1 MTAGYN
7 NFFKG
12 LKWPV
17 LLAVSLLA
25 NNVVAQLI
33 VTPGTAASGSL
44 CVGDDY
50 VDVGD
55 IEVVENVPNALG
67 NGTFTY
73 ILTPPT
79 NFEFDPTSGSVSV
92 LQESDQ
98 LSNVSVTR
106 GSATFT
112 IEYTHND
119 DGSTLDGFRIEGLKI
134 KATGADGPSLIT
146 ANNGTSPASNGQD
159 HGTFSSVQVVA
170 NAGDDVTICEGNS
183 TVVGGTPAATGG
195 DENYTYLWTPTPELS
210 DATAPNPTATPAASV
225 TYTLTVTDGTG
236 CSGADQVDITVN
248 PKPVITVQP
257 ANAEIC
263 EGGDAVFTV
272 TATGTNLAYQW
283 YDDGNPVGGN
293 SNELTLSSVGLADN
307 GSNIHVVVTETGAD
321 PNCQVSSSTAVL
333 TVYDT
338 PTASNAGPDITQCN
352 TEVFTMAANVPVV
365 GSGSWGIVGADPG
378 VTITNTGSATTTVTG
393 LTAGSSVTL
402 RWTISNG
409 PVCGTQTDDVVLT
422 NDIQPIADA
431 GSGGNVCGI
440 GVANPF
446 TFTGVS
452 STGSGLWTY
461 SGPGNATFT
470 DNTSA
475 MSSVTVDAYGSYTFT
490 WTETNGTCSDFDE
503 VAVEFWE
510 SPVFTS
516 AGADITQCNTGVFT
530 MGATAPTVGTGT
542 WSEAGGPTAGLVIT
556 NVNSATT
563 TVTGLTAGSSV
574 TLRWTISNG
583 PVCGTQTDDVVL
595 TNDIQPIADAGSG
608 GNVCGIG
615 VANPFTF
622 TGVSSTGS
630 GLWTYSG
637 PGNATFTDNTSA
649 MSSVTVD
656 AYGSYTFTWTETNGT
671 CSDFDEVSVEFWESP
686 VFTSAGAD
694 ITQCNTG
701 VFTMGATAP
710 AVGTGTWSEVGG
722 PTAGLVITNVN
733 SATTTVTGLAA
744 GSSANL
750 RWTISNG
757 ACTASTDDVVLSNE
771 VQPVAEAG
779 PGGDQ
784 CGIGP
789 TNLFSLGATAA
800 IGTGTWSKTSG
811 DGIVTFSNV
820 NDESATVWV
829 DTEGS
834 YTLAWTDV
842 NGLCSDSDEV
852 TINFYDTPTA
862 SNAGPDITQCNTEV
876 FTMAANVPVVGSGSW
891 GIVGADPGVTITNTG
906 SATTTVTGLTAGNT
920 VTLRWTISNGACT
933 ASTDDVVLS
942 NEVQPVAEA
951 GPGGDQCGI
960 GPTNLFSLGATAAI
974 GTGTWSKTSGDGIVT
989 FSNVNDESATVWVD
1003 TEGSYTLAWTDVNG
1017 LCSDSDEVTINFYD
1031 TPTASNA
1038 GPDIT
1043 QCNTEVFTMA
1053 ANVPVVGSGS
1063 WGIVGADPGVTITN
1077 TGSATTTVTGLTAG
1091 NTVTLR
1097 WTISNGACTASTDD
1111 VVLSNEVQPVAE
1123 AGPGGDQCGIGPT
1136 NLFSLGATAAIGTGT
1151 WSKTSGDGIV
1161 TFSNVNDESATV
1173 WVDTEGSYTLAW
1185 TDVNGLCSDSDEVTI
1200 NFYDTPTASNAGP
1213 DITQCNTE
1221 VFTMAA
1227 NVPVVGSG
1235 TWSEVGGPT
1244 AGLVITNVNS
1254 ATTTVTGLAAGS
1266 SANLRWTISNGACTA
1281 STDDV
1286 VLSNEVQPVA
1296 EAGPGGDQCGIGPTN
1311 LFSLGATAAI
1321 GTGTWSKTSGDGIVT
1336 FSNVNDESATVWV
1349 DTEGSYTLAWTDV
1362 NGLCSDSDEV
1372 MINFYDTPTASNAG
1386 PDITQCNTEVF
1397 TMAANVPVVGSGS
1410 WGIVGADPGVTITNT
1425 GSATTTVTG
1434 LTAGNTVT
1442 LRWTISNG
1450 ACTASTDDVV
1460 LSNEVQP
1467 VAEAG
1472 PGGDQCGI
1480 GPTNLFSLGATA
1492 AIGTGTW
1499 SKTSGDGI
1507 VTFSNVNDES
1517 ATVWVDT
1524 EGSYT
1529 LAWTDVNGLC
1539 SDSDEVTINFYDTPT
1554 ASNAGPDITQC
1565 NTEVFTMAANVP
1577 VVGSGS
1583 WGIVGADPGVTI
1595 TNTGSA
1601 TTTVTGLTAGNTVTL
1616 RWTISNGACTAST
1629 DDVVLSNEV
1638 QPVAEA
1644 GPGGDQCGIGPT
1656 NLFSL
1661 GATAAI
1667 GTGTWSKTSGD
1678 GIVTFSNV
1686 NDESATVWVD
1696 TEGSY
1701 TLAWTDVNGL
1711 CSDSDEVTINFY
1723 DTPTASNA
1731 GPDITQCN
1739 TEVFTMAANV
1749 PVVGSG
1755 TWSEV
1760 GGPTA
1765 GLVITNVNSATTTV
1779 TGLAA
1784 GSSAN
1789 LRWTIS
1795 NGACT
1800 ASTDDV
1806 VLSNEV
1812 QPVAEAGPGGDQCGI
1827 GPTNLFSLGATA
1839 AIGTGTWSKTSGD
1852 GIVTFSNVNDESAT
1866 VWVDTEGSYTL
1877 AWTDVNGLCSD
1888 SDEVMINFY
1897 DTPTASNAGPD
1908 ITQCNTEVFT
1918 MAANVPVVGS
1928 GSWGIVGADPGVTI
1942 TNTGSATTTVTGLTA
1957 GNTVTLRWTISNG
1970 ACTAS
1975 TDDVVLS
1982 NEVQPVAEAGPGG
1995 GQCGIGPTNLF
2006 SLGAT
2011 AAIGTGTWSKTSG
2024 DGIVTFSNVND
2035 ESATVWVDTEG
2046 SYTLAWTDV
2055 NGLCSDSDEV
2065 TINFYDTPT
2074 ASNAGPDI
2082 TQCNTEVFTMA
2093 ANVPVVGSGSWGIVG
2108 ADPGVTIT
2116 NTGSAT
2122 TTVTGLTAGNTV
2134 TLRWT
2139 ISNGA
2144 CTASTDDVVL
2154 SNEVQPVAEAGPGG
2168 DQCGIGP
2175 TNLFSL
2181 GATAAIGTGT
2191 WSKTSGDGIVTFSN
2205 VNDESAT
2212 VWVDTEG
2219 SYTLA
2224 WTDVNGLCSDSDEV
2238 TINFYDTPTA
2248 SNAGPDITQCN
2259 TEVFTMAANV
2269 PVVGSGTWS
2278 EVGGPTAGLVITNVN
2293 SATTTVTGLAAGS
2306 SANLRWTISN
2316 GACTASTDDVVLSN
2330 EVQPVAEAGP
2340 GGDQCGIGPTNL
2352 FSLGATAAIGT
2363 GTWSKTSGDGIV
2375 TFSNVNDESA
2385 TVWVDTE
2392 GSYTLAWT
2400 DVNGLCSDSDEV
2412 TINFYDTPTASNAG
2426 PDITQCN
2433 TEVFTM
2439 AANVPVVG
2447 SGSWGIV
2454 GADPGVTITNT
2465 GSATT
2470 TVTGLTAGNT
2480 VTLRWTISNGACTA
2494 STDDVVLS
2502 NEVQP
2507 VAEAGP
2513 GGGQCGIGP
2522 TNLFSLGAT
2531 AAIGTG
2537 TWSKTSGDGIVTFS
2551 NVNDESATVWV
2562 DTEGSYTLAWT
2573 DVNGLCSD
2581 SDEVTINFYDTPTAS
2596 NAGPDITQCNTE
2608 VFTMAANVPVVGSG
2622 SWGIVG
2628 ADPGVTITNTGSATT
2643 TVTGLTA
2650 GNTVTLRWTISNG
2663 ACTASTDDVVLS
2675 NEVQPVAEAGPG
2687 GDQCGIGP
2695 TNLFSLGATAAIGT
2709 GTWSKTSGDGIV
2721 TFSNVNDESA
2731 TVWVDTEGSY
2741 TLAWTDVNGLCSD
2754 SDEVTINFYDTPTAS
2769 NAGPDITQCNTEVFT
2784 MAANVPVVGSG
2795 SWGIVGADP
2804 GVTITNTG
2812 SATTTVTGLT
2822 AGNTVTLRWTISNG
2836 ACTASTDDVVLS
2848 NEVQPVAE
2856 AGPGGDQCG
2865 IGPTNLFSLGATAA
2879 IGTGTWSKT
2888 SGDGIVTFSNVN
2900 DESATVWVD
2909 TEGSYTLAWIDVNG
2923 LCSDSDEVTINF
2935 YDTPTASNAGPD
2947 ITQCNTEVFTMAA
2960 NVPVVGSGSWGIVGA
2975 DPGVTITNTGSAT
2988 TTVTGLTA
2996 GNTVTLRWTISN
3008 GACTASTDDVVLS
3021 NEVQPVAEAGPGG
3034 DQCGIGP
3041 TNLFSLGATAAI
3053 GTGTWSKTSGD
3064 GIVTFSNVNDE
3075 SATVWVD
3082 TEGSYTLAWTDVNG
3096 LCSDSDEVTI
3106 NFYDTP
3112 TASNAG
3118 PDITQCNTEVF
3129 TMAANVPVVGSG
3141 SWGIVGADP
3150 GVTITNTGS
3159 ATTTVTGLTAGN
3171 TVTLRWT
3178 ISNGACTASTDDVVL
3193 SNEVQPVAEA
3203 GPGGDQCGIGPTNLF
3218 SLGATAAIG
3227 TGTWSKTSGDGIV
3240 TFSNVNDESATVWVD
3255 TEGSYTLAWT
3265 DVNGLCSDSD
3275 EVTINFY
3282 DTPTA
3287 SNAGPDITQCNTEVF
3302 TMAANVPVVG
3312 SGSWGIVG
3320 ADPGVTITNT
3330 GSATTTVT
3338 GLTAGN
3344 TVTLR
3349 WTISNGA
3356 CTASTDDV
3364 VLSNEVQPVAEAG
3377 PGGDQCGIGPT
3388 NLFSLGATA
3397 AIGTGT
3403 WSKTS
3408 GDGIVTFSNVN
3419 DESATVWVDTE
3430 GSYTLAWTDVNGLCS
3445 DSDEVTINFYDT
3457 PTASNAGP
3465 DITQC
3470 NTEVFTMAANV
3481 PVVGSGSWGIV
3492 GADPGV
3498 TITNTGSA
3506 TTTVT
3511 GLTAGNTVT
3520 LRWTISN
3527 GACTASTDDV
3537 VLSNE
3542 VQPAADAGT
3551 GGSECDLDFQFSAS
3565 LSTAGTGV
3573 WSKVSGPAGESYDD
3587 ATLENAVVTVTSYG
3601 RYVFR
3606 WTETNGGCSD
3616 SDEVT
3621 VTFSQA
3627 AELDPGA
3634 PAEVCSGISYTVT
3647 DASANHTNEILWTH
3661 DGSGALVDA
3670 TTISPTYTPAVADAG
3685 NTVVLTL
3692 TATGNGACP
3701 DVIVTKDLA
3710 VTASVIVD
3718 AGSNEE
3724 ICEVT
3729 DVEQVF
3735 DFSLRST
3742 QASSSNDNGTYNWV
3756 ADPVV
3761 SGSFNDNT
3769 ILNPTFEI
3777 VLGYNGTITFTLT
3790 AGGEG
3795 SCGDGVDSFV
3805 LLVRPTPSFSV
3816 TSHISNPTTINS
3828 GELTDIQISTTS
3840 GFVKLIQVIK
3850 SDNGLTGNSPINTL
3864 YQDGFTIQD
3873 VLENS
3878 TDIQQD
3884 IQYIF
3889 EAFDGSCTNPDKDT
3903 ARVYVNPAPEFEV
3916 INTRPIL
3923 CPSELTDITVD
3934 SETSG
3939 AVITLLDSIVSPNPN
3954 GITGMTSTGT
3964 SWSAVT
3970 SGLPFNITD
3979 GLVNSTDT
3987 IQTVRYIFEVN
3998 ASGLTATK
4006 FTEVAVN
4013 PLPDFQLTLNDPFD
4027 SINSGTSTL
4036 ILINTTTQNG
4046 VVVLDSI
4053 RKTGNILGNTT
4064 PGVTFVDG
4072 DQITDNLTNG
4082 TNSPQTI
4089 TYYFSARA
4097 NGCINAIDIDSAK
4110 VVVIPAPE
4118 LVITN
4123 NQPEVCPINKTDID
4137 LYSPTADA
4145 EVELINITIS
4155 PDATGVSNFS
4165 PIGTIWAGGPTELV
4179 AKIADSLINSS
4190 DVIKTITYDLRISA
4204 NGFTATTNKTVSVEI
4219 RPNPQM
4225 SLSNNNPNILSNT
4238 STDIFI
4244 NTPTENGQVEL
4255 SAIDKD
4261 ERILGNTSA
4270 GVAFTNGNQIND
4282 ILVNNSDTILS
4293 ISYIFRATANTC
4305 INPDTDTV
4313 SVTVNPIP
4321 NFTITN
4327 ALPILCTEQQ
4337 SNFEV
4342 TSPTAN
4348 AEISLTAVQI
4358 APNPSGVTGFTTPAT
4373 WTGDG
4378 SGLVLEFKD
4387 LLENLTDTI
4396 QTVTYEFDIEAN
4408 GFDGTETKTVSVEV
4422 NPLPRQVI
4430 TNNQPVVN
4438 VDTKTDILISTRT
4451 ENGGVLL
4458 LDVIKDAGIL
4468 GNTSSGVVFS
4478 DSDRIEDELVN
4489 QTDNVL
4495 TIKYVFKATANG
4507 CENSETDMAIVEV
4520 NPNPRLTI
4528 ANNKPII
4535 CSGETVD
4542 IQINSP
4548 TAGATIRLV
4557 SATAVPD
4564 AGSVVGLT
4572 PDNFTWNT
4580 FPATI
4585 SDELSQT
4592 TNVIQRVEYL
4602 FEVSVPGYAN
4612 PVLQSAVVDVKP
4624 LPDISASG
4632 PEICSG
4638 GVTSVDIGNPNSV
4651 SFTVFNWTV
4660 SDTNGNIEGEAPGT
4674 GNRITQVLD
4683 NTTALLDSVIYRI
4696 YATAQLCAGDSIDVV
4711 QRVYPQ
4717 NVAIAGTDTVVCQ
4730 GTPAI
4735 TIETANIAGGSTAA
4749 SWSKITGG
4757 GTLTDETTL
4766 TPTYAPDPIDEV
4778 GTITLELTASN
4789 ASVCPPVT
4797 DLVSIIINSK
4807 PTVEA
4812 GSNQTIC
4819 EGSTALMS
4827 EAMIGGSAASVT
4839 WSDPSGKGSF
4849 LPNNATLNAIFEPHP
4864 DQVGTTV
4871 KLYVETNDP
4880 SGPCVSAI
4888 DSLYITI
4895 NDAPEVSA
4903 GADQTICE
4911 GDVAVMSDAT
4921 IGGGTSSVTWSGGAG
4936 TWDDVHKLDATYTPD
4951 ASEIGEVVILTITT
4965 DDPDGPCTAISDQIR
4980 VAVNK
4985 APEVYAG
4992 TDQIVCEGETVLIGD
5007 ATSGGSTTSVLW
5019 TGGTGTFSPNNT
5031 TLNTTYIHAAGEVNS
5046 TVTLT
5051 ITTNDPDGPC
5061 VAVSDQIDITINDA
5075 PEVFAG
5081 ADQTICEG
5089 DVAVMSD
5096 ATYGGGTSSITWSG
5110 GAGTWDDVHK
5120 LDATY
5125 TPDASEIGSVVIL
5138 TITTDDPAGPCTA
5151 ISDQIRVAVNKAPEV
5166 FAGVD
5171 KVICEGDQVLINDA
5185 TSGGSTTSV
5194 LWTGG
5199 TGTFSPN
5206 NTTLN
5211 TTYIHAAGEVN
5222 STVTLTITTNDPDG
5236 PCVAVS
5242 DQIDIT
5248 INDAPEVFAGADQ
5261 TICEGDVAVMSDATY
5276 GGGTSSITWSGGAG
5290 TWDDVHKLDATY
5302 TPDASEIG
5310 SVVILTITT
5319 DDPDGPCAAI
5329 SDQIRV
5335 AVNKAPEVFAGVDKV
5350 ICEGDQV
5357 LINDATSGGSTT
5369 SVLWTG
5375 GTGTFS
5381 PNNTTLNTTYSHA
5394 AGEVNSTVTLTI
5406 TTNDPDGPCVAVTD
5420 EVNITIDEA
5429 PTVDAGVYAPVCI
5442 GDAVQLNGLLGGSA
5456 SSATW
5461 TGGVGEFDPDRNSTN
5476 ARYIADESEQGGR
5489 VLLTLTTNDPDGVCV
5504 ASSATTEIVVN
5515 RLPSP
5520 KIFFLKDA
5528 YQIDDAPETLVG
5540 EPSPGI
5546 FDGPGMFESTFIPAV
5561 ADIGVHTITYT
5572 HTDGNGCT
5580 NFVSQETEVFPL
5592 PESEVGNP
5600 DPYCLGVNPTDFP
5613 LPRTSNTDEL
5623 EDSWFGDNVFQA
5635 GDDYYF
5641 NNVAAGVGLHAI
5653 DYIVVNRST
5662 GARDTLPRSATVYDV
5677 AKVNFTNINKCIAD
5691 SIQFVDLSVLEDA
5704 DVFGDE
5710 IESWIWEF
5718 GKGSNLRVSEEQ
5730 NPKILFDENEPDN
5743 YFVKLEVVT
5752 KLGQCA
5758 SDFAKDTIKVGAIP
5772 DADFFVSNLTS
5783 GELAQFSDSTKVPNP
5798 RYISGSFIDPTTSI
5812 DSIWWDFGEP
5822 PAQFGAYQ
5830 IYKDVEHEFSEP
5842 KEYNVKM
5849 VVKTNLG
5856 CKDTVTRSISILQV
5870 ISTFPHITDFDT
5882 PPINDQAHRPDTS
5895 SWRLMVP
5902 DGSIIKGTSR
5912 AWVTSDEATG
5922 RHKDSEH
5929 SFVALDAY
5937 DLRSLVRPMFTMDVW
5952 SNAESTRDG
5961 ALLQYS
5967 FNGSQWFTMIDE
5979 EAVEK
5984 VDYPAGQIGLN
5995 WYNEKG
6001 LVSRPGDGTI
6011 EGISGVGENEFAA
6024 GWTGIY
6030 DSWRT
6035 ARFPLDD
6042 IRTELI
6048 EDNHIS
6054 VRFRVVFASD
6064 EQNPEGT
6071 DYDGFAF
6078 DNIIVSDR
6086 THNVIIEH
6094 FDNLSI
6100 GNQIN
6105 LMNETTERF
6114 SLDMIPLQYHTN
6126 YPQADVIYLNNKF
6139 PVETRGSIYDISQSP
6154 RAFMDGISEY
6164 NFTSATIEKYQIVN
6178 RSMIDPVFDIQLTPE
6193 KIAPNTVTMNVTIT
6207 AQTAFDEEVTLYT
6220 VPIETSI
6227 TRLDELNDL
6236 NIDSLN
6242 NIVKDLLPSGGLLID
6257 QTWEVN
6263 DTYSTQLVWD
6273 LNQLNEGNEIYDTTK
6288 LGVIVFVQNAA
6299 NEGSREIYQAIFEK
6313 LPVIQPTPITG
6324 LDDDLNARRIAEAEI
6339 YPNPADQ
6346 HFNVALSGKLTSDVA
6361 WVIVDQRGIELQN
6374 GVFDKGEDLYQVD
6387 AAALPAGLHMMI
6399 FSSSEDHRVIRKI
6412 IINR

>member
-1 MTAGYN
+1 
-7 NFFKG
+7 
-12 LKWPV
+12 
-17 LLAVSLLA
+17 
-25 NNVVAQLI
+25 
-33 VTPGTAASGSL
+33 
-44 CVGDDY
+44 
-50 VDVGD
+50 
-55 IEVVENVPNALG
+55 
-67 NGTFTY
+67 
-73 ILTPPT
+73 
-79 NFEFDPTSGSVSV
+79 
-92 LQESDQ
+92 
-98 LSNVSVTR
+98 
-106 GSATFT
+106 
-112 IEYTHND
+112 
-119 DGSTLDGFRIEGLKI
+119 
-134 KATGADGPSLIT
+134 
-146 ANNGTSPASNGQD
+146 
-159 HGTFSSVQVVA
+159 
-170 NAGDDVTICEGNS
+170 
-183 TVVGGTPAATGG
+183 
-195 DENYTYLWTPTPELS
+195 
-210 DATAPNPTATPAASV
+210 
-225 TYTLTVTDGTG
+225 
-236 CSGADQVDITVN
+236 
-248 PKPVITVQP
+248 
-257 ANAEIC
+257 
-263 EGGDAVFTV
+263 
-272 TATGTNLAYQW
+272 
-283 YDDGNPVGGN
+283 
-293 SNELTLSSVGLADN
+293 
-307 GSNIHVVVTETGAD
+307 
-321 PNCQVSSSTAVL
+321 
-333 TVYDT
+333 
-338 PTASNAGPDITQCN
+338 
-352 TEVFTMAANVPVV
+352 
-365 GSGSWGIVGADPG
+365 
-378 VTITNTGSATTTVTG
+378 
-393 LTAGSSVTL
+393 
-402 RWTISNG
+402 
-409 PVCGTQTDDVVLT
+409 
-422 NDIQPIADA
+422 
-431 GSGGNVCGI
+431 
-440 GVANPF
+440 
-446 TFTGVS
+446 
-452 STGSGLWTY
+452 
-461 SGPGNATFT
+461 
-470 DNTSA
+470 
-475 MSSVTVDAYGSYTFT
+475 
-490 WTETNGTCSDFDE
+490 
-503 VAVEFWE
+503 
-510 SPVFTS
+510 
-516 AGADITQCNTGVFT
+516 
-530 MGATAPTVGTGT
+530 
-542 WSEAGGPTAGLVIT
+542 
-556 NVNSATT
+556 
-563 TVTGLTAGSSV
+563 
-574 TLRWTISNG
+574 
-583 PVCGTQTDDVVL
+583 
-595 TNDIQPIADAGSG
+595 
-608 GNVCGIG
+608 
-615 VANPFTF
+615 
-622 TGVSSTGS
+622 
-630 GLWTYSG
+630 
-637 PGNATFTDNTSA
+637 
-649 MSSVTVD
+649 
-656 AYGSYTFTWTETNGT
+656 
-671 CSDFDEVSVEFWESP
+671 
-686 VFTSAGAD
+686 
-694 ITQCNTG
+694 
-701 VFTMGATAP
+701 
-710 AVGTGTWSEVGG
+710 
-722 PTAGLVITNVN
+722 
-733 SATTTVTGLAA
+733 
-744 GSSANL
+744 
-750 RWTISNG
+750 
-757 ACTASTDDVVLSNE
+757 
-771 VQPVAEAG
+771 
-779 PGGDQ
+779 
-784 CGIGP
+784 
-789 TNLFSLGATAA
+789 
-800 IGTGTWSKTSG
+800 
-811 DGIVTFSNV
+811 
-820 NDESATVWV
+820 VWV

-834 YTLAWTDV
+834 YTLAWT
-842 NGLCSDSDEV
+842 
-852 TINFYDTPTA
+852 
-862 SNAGPDITQCNTEV
+862 
-876 FTMAANVPVVGSGSW
+876 
-891 GIVGADPGVTITNTG
+891 
-906 SATTTVTGLTAGNT
+906 
-920 VTLRWTISNGACT
+920 
-933 ASTDDVVLS
+933 
-942 NEVQPVAEA
+942 
-951 GPGGDQCGI
+951 
-960 GPTNLFSLGATAAI
+960 
-974 GTGTWSKTSGDGIVT
+974 
-989 FSNVNDESATVWVD
+989 
-1003 TEGSYTLAWTDVNG
+1003 
-1017 LCSDSDEVTINFYD
+1017 
-1031 TPTASNA
+1031 
-1038 GPDIT
+1038 
-1043 QCNTEVFTMA
+1043 
-1053 ANVPVVGSGS
+1053 
-1063 WGIVGADPGVTITN
+1063 
-1077 TGSATTTVTGLTAG
+1077 
-1091 NTVTLR
+1091 
-1097 WTISNGACTASTDD
+1097 
-1111 VVLSNEVQPVAE
+1111 
-1123 AGPGGDQCGIGPT
+1123 
-1136 NLFSLGATAAIGTGT
+1136 
-1151 WSKTSGDGIV
+1151 
-1161 TFSNVNDESATV
+1161 
-1173 WVDTEGSYTLAW
+1173 
-1185 TDVNGLCSDSDEVTI
+1185 
-1200 NFYDTPTASNAGP
+1200 
-1213 DITQCNTE
+1213 
-1221 VFTMAA
+1221 
-1227 NVPVVGSG
+1227 
-1235 TWSEVGGPT
+1235 
-1244 AGLVITNVNS
+1244 
-1254 ATTTVTGLAAGS
+1254 
-1266 SANLRWTISNGACTA
+1266 
-1281 STDDV
+1281 
-1286 VLSNEVQPVA
+1286 
-1296 EAGPGGDQCGIGPTN
+1296 
-1311 LFSLGATAAI
+1311 
-1321 GTGTWSKTSGDGIVT
+1321 
-1336 FSNVNDESATVWV
+1336 
-1349 DTEGSYTLAWTDV
+1349 
-1362 NGLCSDSDEV
+1362 
-1372 MINFYDTPTASNAG
+1372 
-1386 PDITQCNTEVF
+1386 
-1397 TMAANVPVVGSGS
+1397 
-1410 WGIVGADPGVTITNT
+1410 
-1425 GSATTTVTG
+1425 
-1434 LTAGNTVT
+1434 
-1442 LRWTISNG
+1442 
-1450 ACTASTDDVV
+1450 
-1460 LSNEVQP
+1460 
-1467 VAEAG
+1467 
-1472 PGGDQCGI
+1472 
-1480 GPTNLFSLGATA
+1480 
-1492 AIGTGTW
+1492 
-1499 SKTSGDGI
+1499 
-1507 VTFSNVNDES
+1507 
-1517 ATVWVDT
+1517 
-1524 EGSYT
+1524 
-1529 LAWTDVNGLC
+1529 
-1539 SDSDEVTINFYDTPT
+1539 
-1554 ASNAGPDITQC
+1554 
-1565 NTEVFTMAANVP
+1565 
-1577 VVGSGS
+1577 
-1583 WGIVGADPGVTI
+1583 
-1595 TNTGSA
+1595 
-1601 TTTVTGLTAGNTVTL
+1601 
-1616 RWTISNGACTAST
+1616 
-1629 DDVVLSNEV
+1629 
-1638 QPVAEA
+1638 
-1644 GPGGDQCGIGPT
+1644 
-1656 NLFSL
+1656 
-1661 GATAAI
+1661 
-1667 GTGTWSKTSGD
+1667 
-1678 GIVTFSNV
+1678 
-1686 NDESATVWVD
+1686 
-1696 TEGSY
+1696 
-1701 TLAWTDVNGL
+1701 
-1711 CSDSDEVTINFY
+1711 
-1723 DTPTASNA
+1723 
-1731 GPDITQCN
+1731 
-1739 TEVFTMAANV
+1739 
-1749 PVVGSG
+1749 
-1755 TWSEV
+1755 
-1760 GGPTA
+1760 
-1765 GLVITNVNSATTTV
+1765 
-1779 TGLAA
+1779 
-1784 GSSAN
+1784 
-1789 LRWTIS
+1789 
-1795 NGACT
+1795 
-1800 ASTDDV
+1800 
-1806 VLSNEV
+1806 
-1812 QPVAEAGPGGDQCGI
+1812 
-1827 GPTNLFSLGATA
+1827 
-1839 AIGTGTWSKTSGD
+1839 
-1852 GIVTFSNVNDESAT
+1852 
-1866 VWVDTEGSYTL
+1866 
-1877 AWTDVNGLCSD
+1877 
-1888 SDEVMINFY
+1888 
-1897 DTPTASNAGPD
+1897 
-1908 ITQCNTEVFT
+1908 
-1918 MAANVPVVGS
+1918 
-1928 GSWGIVGADPGVTI
+1928 
-1942 TNTGSATTTVTGLTA
+1942 
-1957 GNTVTLRWTISNG
+1957 
-1970 ACTAS
+1970 
-1975 TDDVVLS
+1975 
-1982 NEVQPVAEAGPGG
+1982 
-1995 GQCGIGPTNLF
+1995 
-2006 SLGAT
+2006 
-2011 AAIGTGTWSKTSG
+2011 
-2024 DGIVTFSNVND
+2024 
-2035 ESATVWVDTEG
+2035 
-2046 SYTLAWTDV
+2046 
-2055 NGLCSDSDEV
+2055 
-2065 TINFYDTPT
+2065 
-2074 ASNAGPDI
+2074 
-2082 TQCNTEVFTMA
+2082 
-2093 ANVPVVGSGSWGIVG
+2093 
-2108 ADPGVTIT
+2108 
-2116 NTGSAT
+2116 
-2122 TTVTGLTAGNTV
+2122 
-2134 TLRWT
+2134 
-2139 ISNGA
+2139 
-2144 CTASTDDVVL
+2144 
-2154 SNEVQPVAEAGPGG
+2154 
-2168 DQCGIGP
+2168 
-2175 TNLFSL
+2175 
-2181 GATAAIGTGT
+2181 
-2191 WSKTSGDGIVTFSN
+2191 
-2205 VNDESAT
+2205 
-2212 VWVDTEG
+2212 
-2219 SYTLA
+2219 
-2224 WTDVNGLCSDSDEV
+2224 
-2238 TINFYDTPTA
+2238 
-2248 SNAGPDITQCN
+2248 
-2259 TEVFTMAANV
+2259 
-2269 PVVGSGTWS
+2269 
-2278 EVGGPTAGLVITNVN
+2278 
-2293 SATTTVTGLAAGS
+2293 
-2306 SANLRWTISN
+2306 
-2316 GACTASTDDVVLSN
+2316 
-2330 EVQPVAEAGP
+2330 
-2340 GGDQCGIGPTNL
+2340 
-2352 FSLGATAAIGT
+2352 
-2363 GTWSKTSGDGIV
+2363 
-2375 TFSNVNDESA
+2375 
-2385 TVWVDTE
+2385 
-2392 GSYTLAWT
+2392 
-2400 DVNGLCSDSDEV
+2400 
-2412 TINFYDTPTASNAG
+2412 
-2426 PDITQCN
+2426 
-2433 TEVFTM
+2433 
-2439 AANVPVVG
+2439 
-2447 SGSWGIV
+2447 
-2454 GADPGVTITNT
+2454 
-2465 GSATT
+2465 
-2470 TVTGLTAGNT
+2470 
-2480 VTLRWTISNGACTA
+2480 
-2494 STDDVVLS
+2494 
-2502 NEVQP
+2502 
-2507 VAEAGP
+2507 
-2513 GGGQCGIGP
+2513 
-2522 TNLFSLGAT
+2522 
-2531 AAIGTG
+2531 
-2537 TWSKTSGDGIVTFS
+2537 
-2551 NVNDESATVWV
+2551 
-2562 DTEGSYTLAWT
+2562 
-2573 DVNGLCSD
+2573 
-2581 SDEVTINFYDTPTAS
+2581 
-2596 NAGPDITQCNTE
+2596 
-2608 VFTMAANVPVVGSG
+2608 
-2622 SWGIVG
+2622 
-2628 ADPGVTITNTGSATT
+2628 
-2643 TVTGLTA
+2643 
-2650 GNTVTLRWTISNG
+2650 
-2663 ACTASTDDVVLS
+2663 
-2675 NEVQPVAEAGPG
+2675 
-2687 GDQCGIGP
+2687 
-2695 TNLFSLGATAAIGT
+2695 
-2709 GTWSKTSGDGIV
+2709 
-2721 TFSNVNDESA
+2721 
-2731 TVWVDTEGSY
+2731 
-2741 TLAWTDVNGLCSD
+2741 
-2754 SDEVTINFYDTPTAS
+2754 
-2769 NAGPDITQCNTEVFT
+2769 
-2784 MAANVPVVGSG
+2784 
-2795 SWGIVGADP
+2795 
-2804 GVTITNTG
+2804 
-2812 SATTTVTGLT
+2812 
-2822 AGNTVTLRWTISNG
+2822 
-2836 ACTASTDDVVLS
+2836 
-2848 NEVQPVAE
+2848 
-2856 AGPGGDQCG
+2856 
-2865 IGPTNLFSLGATAA
+2865 
-2879 IGTGTWSKT
+2879 
-2888 SGDGIVTFSNVN
+2888 
-2900 DESATVWVD
+2900 
-2909 TEGSYTLAWIDVNG
+2909 DVNG

-3542 VQPAADAGT
+3542 VQPVAEAGPGGDQCGIGPTNLFSLGATAAIGTGTWSKTSGDGIVTFSNVNDESATVWVDTEGSYTLAWTDVNGLCSDSDEVTINFYDTPTASNAGPDITQCNTEVFTMAANVPVVGSGSWGIVGADPGVTITNTGSATTTVTGLTAGNTVTLRWTISNGACTASTDDVVLSNEVQPVAEAGPGGDQCGIGPTNLFSLGATAAIGTGTWSKTSGDGIVTFSNVNDESATVWVDTEGSYTLAWTDVNGLCSDSDEVTINFYDTPTASNAGPDITQCNTEVFTMAANVPVVGSGSWGIVGADPGVTITNTGSATTTVTGLTAGNTVTLRWTISNGACTASTDDVVLSNEVQPVAEAGPGGDQCGIGPTNLFSLGATAAIGTGTWSKTSGDGIVTFSNVNDESATVWVDTEGSYTLAWTDVNGLCSDSDEVTINFYDTPTASNAGPDITQCNTEVFTMAANVPVVGSGSWGIVGADPGVTITNTGSATTTVTGLTAGNTVTLRWTISNGACTASTDDVVLSNEVQPVAEAGPGGDQCGIGPTNLFSLGATAAIGTGTWSKTSGDGIVTFSNVNDESATVWVDTEGSYTLAWTDVNGLCSDSDEVTINFYDTPTASNAGPDITQCNTEVFTMAANVPVVGTGTWSEVGGPTAGLVITNVNSATTTVTGLTAGSSVTLRWTISNGPVCGTQTDDVVLTNDIQPIADAGSGGNVCGIGGGNPFTFT
-3551 GGSECDLDFQFSAS
+3551 GASSTGS
-3565 LSTAGTGV
+3565 GV
-3573 WSKVSGPAGESYDD
+3573 WTYSGPGTASFTDNTS
-3587 ATLENAVVTVTSYG
+3587 ATSSVTVDAYGSYT
-3601 RYVFR
+3601 FT
-3606 WTETNGGCSD
+3606 WTETNGTCSDFDEVSVEFWESPVFTSAGADITQCNTGVFTMGATAPTVGTGTWSEVGGPTAGLVITNVNSATTTVTGLTAGSSVTLRWTISNGPVCGTQTDDVVLTNDIQPIADAGSGGNVCGIGGGNPFTFTGVSSTGSGLWTYSGPGNATFTDNTSATSSVTVDAYGSYTFTWTETNGTCSDFDEVSVEFWESPVFTSAGADITQCNTGVFTMGATAPTVGTGTWSEVGGPTAGLVITNVNSATTTVTGLTAGSSVTLRWTISNGPVCGAQTDDVVLTNDIQPIADAGSGGNVCGIGVGNPFTFTGVSSMGSGVWTYVGPGGAVFSDNTSATSSVTVDAYGSYTFTWTETNGTCSD

-3710 VTASVIVD
+3710 VTPSVIVD

-3954 GITGMTSTGT
+3954 GITGMTPTGT

-4145 EVELINITIS
+4145 EVELTNITII

-4190 DVIKTITYDLRISA
+4190 DVIQTITYDLRISA

-4261 ERILGNTSA
+4261 EDILGNTSA
-4270 GVAFTNGNQIND
+4270 GVAFTDGNRIND
-4282 ILVNNSDTILS
+4282 VLVNNSDTILS

-4327 ALPILCTEQQ
+4327 ALPILCPEQK
-4337 SNFEV
+4337 SDFEV

-4430 TNNQPVVN
+4430 TNSQPVVN
-4438 VDTKTDILISTRT
+4438 VDTKTDILINTTT
-4451 ENGGVLL
+4451 ENGGALL
-4458 LDVIKDAGIL
+4458 LDVIKDAGIV
-4468 GNTSSGVVFS
+4468 GNTTSGVVFS

-4542 IQINSP
+4542 IQISSP

-4660 SDTNGNIEGEAPGT
+4660 SDANGNIEGEAPGT

-4683 NTTALLDSVIYRI
+4683 NTTVLLDSVIYRI

-4812 GSNQTIC
+4812 GSDQTIC

-4864 DQVGTTV
+4864 DQVGTNV

-5089 DVAVMSD
+5089 DVAVMSE
-5096 ATYGGGTSSITWSG
+5096 ATIGGGTSSITWSG
-5110 GAGTWDDVHK
+5110 GSGTWDDVHK

-5171 KVICEGDQVLINDA
+5171 KVICEGDQVLINDATSGGSTTSVLWTGGTGEFSPNNTTLNTTYIHAAGEVNSTVTLTITTNDPDGPCVAVSDQIDITINDAPEVFAGADQTICEGDVAVMSDATYGGGTSSITWSGGAGTWDDVHKLDATYTPDASEIGSVVILTITTDDPDGPCTAISDQIRVAVNKAPEVFAGVDKVICEGEQVLINDA

-5319 DDPDGPCAAI
+5319 DDPAGPCTAI

-5350 ICEGDQV
+5350 ICEGEQV

-5381 PNNTTLNTTYSHA
+5381 PNNTTLNTTYIHA

-5406 TTNDPDGPCVAVTD
+5406 TTNDPDGPCVAVSD
-5420 EVNITIDEA
+5420 EVNITIDLA

-5442 GDAVQLNGLLGGSA
+5442 GEAVQLNGLLGGSA

-5461 TGGVGEFDPDRNSTN
+5461 TGGVGEFDPDRNSTD
-5476 ARYIADESEQGGR
+5476 ALYIADESEQGGT
-5489 VLLTLTTNDPDGVCV
+5489 VILTLTTNDPAGVCD

-5580 NFVSQETEVFPL
+5580 NFVSQDTEVFPL

-5600 DPYCLGVNPTDFP
+5600 DPYCLGVQPTDFP
-5613 LPRTSNTDEL
+5613 LPRTTNTVEL
-5623 EDSWFGDNVFQA
+5623 EDSWIGPNVFSD
-5635 GDDYYF
+5635 GDDYFF
-5641 NNVAAGVGLHAI
+5641 NNEAAGVGLHPI
-5653 DYIVVNRST
+5653 SYLVVNKTT
-5662 GARDTLPRSATVYDV
+5662 GARDTLARSATVYDV
-5677 AKVNFTNINKCIAD
+5677 AVVNFTNINKCIAD

-5710 IESWIWEF
+5710 IESWSWEF
-5718 GKGSNLRVSEEQ
+5718 GRGSNLKTSEDQ
-5730 NPKILFDENEPDN
+5730 NPKILFDEDEPDD
-5743 YFVKLEVVT
+5743 YFRE
-5752 KLGQCA
+5752 
-5758 SDFAKDTIKVGAIP
+5758 I
-5772 DADFFVSNLTS
+5772 
-5783 GELAQFSDSTKVPNP
+5783 
-5798 RYISGSFIDPTTSI
+5798 
-5812 DSIWWDFGEP
+5812 
-5822 PAQFGAYQ
+5822 
-5830 IYKDVEHEFSEP
+5830 
-5842 KEYNVKM
+5842 
-5849 VVKTNLG
+5849 
-5856 CKDTVTRSISILQV
+5856 
-5870 ISTFPHITDFDT
+5870 
-5882 PPINDQAHRPDTS
+5882 
-5895 SWRLMVP
+5895 
-5902 DGSIIKGTSR
+5902 
-5912 AWVTSDEATG
+5912 
-5922 RHKDSEH
+5922 
-5929 SFVALDAY
+5929 
-5937 DLRSLVRPMFTMDVW
+5937 
-5952 SNAESTRDG
+5952 
-5961 ALLQYS
+5961 
-5967 FNGSQWFTMIDE
+5967 
-5979 EAVEK
+5979 
-5984 VDYPAGQIGLN
+5984 
-5995 WYNEKG
+5995 
-6001 LVSRPGDGTI
+6001 
-6011 EGISGVGENEFAA
+6011 
-6024 GWTGIY
+6024 
-6030 DSWRT
+6030 
-6035 ARFPLDD
+6035 
-6042 IRTELI
+6042 
-6048 EDNHIS
+6048 
-6054 VRFRVVFASD
+6054 
-6064 EQNPEGT
+6064 
-6071 DYDGFAF
+6071 
-6078 DNIIVSDR
+6078 
-6086 THNVIIEH
+6086 
-6094 FDNLSI
+6094 
-6100 GNQIN
+6100 
-6105 LMNETTERF
+6105 
-6114 SLDMIPLQYHTN
+6114 
-6126 YPQADVIYLNNKF
+6126 
-6139 PVETRGSIYDISQSP
+6139 RGS
-6154 RAFMDGISEY
+6154 
-6164 NFTSATIEKYQIVN
+6164 N
-6178 RSMIDPVFDIQLTPE
+6178 
-6193 KIAPNTVTMNVTIT
+6193 
-6207 AQTAFDEEVTLYT
+6207 
-6220 VPIETSI
+6220 
-6227 TRLDELNDL
+6227 
-6236 NIDSLN
+6236 
-6242 NIVKDLLPSGGLLID
+6242 
-6257 QTWEVN
+6257 
-6263 DTYSTQLVWD
+6263 
-6273 LNQLNEGNEIYDTTK
+6273 
-6288 LGVIVFVQNAA
+6288 
-6299 NEGSREIYQAIFEK
+6299 
-6313 LPVIQPTPITG
+6313 
-6324 LDDDLNARRIAEAEI
+6324 
-6339 YPNPADQ
+6339 
-6346 HFNVALSGKLTSDVA
+6346 
-6361 WVIVDQRGIELQN
+6361 
-6374 GVFDKGEDLYQVD
+6374 
-6387 AAALPAGLHMMI
+6387 
-6399 FSSSEDHRVIRKI
+6399 
-6412 IINR
+6412 

>member
-1 MTAGYN
+1 
-7 NFFKG
+7 
-12 LKWPV
+12 
-17 LLAVSLLA
+17 
-25 NNVVAQLI
+25 
-33 VTPGTAASGSL
+33 
-44 CVGDDY
+44 
-50 VDVGD
+50 
-55 IEVVENVPNALG
+55 
-67 NGTFTY
+67 
-73 ILTPPT
+73 
-79 NFEFDPTSGSVSV
+79 
-92 LQESDQ
+92 
-98 LSNVSVTR
+98 
-106 GSATFT
+106 
-112 IEYTHND
+112 
-119 DGSTLDGFRIEGLKI
+119 
-134 KATGADGPSLIT
+134 
-146 ANNGTSPASNGQD
+146 
-159 HGTFSSVQVVA
+159 
-170 NAGDDVTICEGNS
+170 
-183 TVVGGTPAATGG
+183 
-195 DENYTYLWTPTPELS
+195 
-210 DATAPNPTATPAASV
+210 
-225 TYTLTVTDGTG
+225 
-236 CSGADQVDITVN
+236 
-248 PKPVITVQP
+248 
-257 ANAEIC
+257 
-263 EGGDAVFTV
+263 
-272 TATGTNLAYQW
+272 
-283 YDDGNPVGGN
+283 
-293 SNELTLSSVGLADN
+293 
-307 GSNIHVVVTETGAD
+307 
-321 PNCQVSSSTAVL
+321 
-333 TVYDT
+333 
-338 PTASNAGPDITQCN
+338 
-352 TEVFTMAANVPVV
+352 
-365 GSGSWGIVGADPG
+365 
-378 VTITNTGSATTTVTG
+378 
-393 LTAGSSVTL
+393 
-402 RWTISNG
+402 
-409 PVCGTQTDDVVLT
+409 
-422 NDIQPIADA
+422 
-431 GSGGNVCGI
+431 
-440 GVANPF
+440 
-446 TFTGVS
+446 
-452 STGSGLWTY
+452 
-461 SGPGNATFT
+461 
-470 DNTSA
+470 
-475 MSSVTVDAYGSYTFT
+475 
-490 WTETNGTCSDFDE
+490 
-503 VAVEFWE
+503 
-510 SPVFTS
+510 
-516 AGADITQCNTGVFT
+516 
-530 MGATAPTVGTGT
+530 
-542 WSEAGGPTAGLVIT
+542 
-556 NVNSATT
+556 
-563 TVTGLTAGSSV
+563 
-574 TLRWTISNG
+574 
-583 PVCGTQTDDVVL
+583 
-595 TNDIQPIADAGSG
+595 
-608 GNVCGIG
+608 
-615 VANPFTF
+615 
-622 TGVSSTGS
+622 
-630 GLWTYSG
+630 
-637 PGNATFTDNTSA
+637 
-649 MSSVTVD
+649 
-656 AYGSYTFTWTETNGT
+656 
-671 CSDFDEVSVEFWESP
+671 
-686 VFTSAGAD
+686 
-694 ITQCNTG
+694 
-701 VFTMGATAP
+701 
-710 AVGTGTWSEVGG
+710 
-722 PTAGLVITNVN
+722 
-733 SATTTVTGLAA
+733 
-744 GSSANL
+744 
-750 RWTISNG
+750 
-757 ACTASTDDVVLSNE
+757 
-771 VQPVAEAG
+771 
-779 PGGDQ
+779 
-784 CGIGP
+784 
-789 TNLFSLGATAA
+789 
-800 IGTGTWSKTSG
+800 
-811 DGIVTFSNV
+811 
-820 NDESATVWV
+820 VWV

-834 YTLAWTDV
+834 YTLAWT
-842 NGLCSDSDEV
+842 
-852 TINFYDTPTA
+852 
-862 SNAGPDITQCNTEV
+862 
-876 FTMAANVPVVGSGSW
+876 
-891 GIVGADPGVTITNTG
+891 
-906 SATTTVTGLTAGNT
+906 
-920 VTLRWTISNGACT
+920 
-933 ASTDDVVLS
+933 
-942 NEVQPVAEA
+942 
-951 GPGGDQCGI
+951 
-960 GPTNLFSLGATAAI
+960 
-974 GTGTWSKTSGDGIVT
+974 
-989 FSNVNDESATVWVD
+989 
-1003 TEGSYTLAWTDVNG
+1003 
-1017 LCSDSDEVTINFYD
+1017 
-1031 TPTASNA
+1031 
-1038 GPDIT
+1038 
-1043 QCNTEVFTMA
+1043 
-1053 ANVPVVGSGS
+1053 
-1063 WGIVGADPGVTITN
+1063 
-1077 TGSATTTVTGLTAG
+1077 
-1091 NTVTLR
+1091 
-1097 WTISNGACTASTDD
+1097 
-1111 VVLSNEVQPVAE
+1111 
-1123 AGPGGDQCGIGPT
+1123 
-1136 NLFSLGATAAIGTGT
+1136 
-1151 WSKTSGDGIV
+1151 
-1161 TFSNVNDESATV
+1161 
-1173 WVDTEGSYTLAW
+1173 
-1185 TDVNGLCSDSDEVTI
+1185 
-1200 NFYDTPTASNAGP
+1200 
-1213 DITQCNTE
+1213 
-1221 VFTMAA
+1221 
-1227 NVPVVGSG
+1227 
-1235 TWSEVGGPT
+1235 
-1244 AGLVITNVNS
+1244 
-1254 ATTTVTGLAAGS
+1254 
-1266 SANLRWTISNGACTA
+1266 
-1281 STDDV
+1281 
-1286 VLSNEVQPVA
+1286 
-1296 EAGPGGDQCGIGPTN
+1296 
-1311 LFSLGATAAI
+1311 
-1321 GTGTWSKTSGDGIVT
+1321 
-1336 FSNVNDESATVWV
+1336 
-1349 DTEGSYTLAWTDV
+1349 
-1362 NGLCSDSDEV
+1362 
-1372 MINFYDTPTASNAG
+1372 
-1386 PDITQCNTEVF
+1386 
-1397 TMAANVPVVGSGS
+1397 
-1410 WGIVGADPGVTITNT
+1410 
-1425 GSATTTVTG
+1425 
-1434 LTAGNTVT
+1434 
-1442 LRWTISNG
+1442 
-1450 ACTASTDDVV
+1450 
-1460 LSNEVQP
+1460 
-1467 VAEAG
+1467 
-1472 PGGDQCGI
+1472 
-1480 GPTNLFSLGATA
+1480 
-1492 AIGTGTW
+1492 
-1499 SKTSGDGI
+1499 
-1507 VTFSNVNDES
+1507 
-1517 ATVWVDT
+1517 
-1524 EGSYT
+1524 
-1529 LAWTDVNGLC
+1529 
-1539 SDSDEVTINFYDTPT
+1539 
-1554 ASNAGPDITQC
+1554 
-1565 NTEVFTMAANVP
+1565 
-1577 VVGSGS
+1577 
-1583 WGIVGADPGVTI
+1583 
-1595 TNTGSA
+1595 
-1601 TTTVTGLTAGNTVTL
+1601 
-1616 RWTISNGACTAST
+1616 
-1629 DDVVLSNEV
+1629 
-1638 QPVAEA
+1638 
-1644 GPGGDQCGIGPT
+1644 
-1656 NLFSL
+1656 
-1661 GATAAI
+1661 
-1667 GTGTWSKTSGD
+1667 
-1678 GIVTFSNV
+1678 
-1686 NDESATVWVD
+1686 
-1696 TEGSY
+1696 
-1701 TLAWTDVNGL
+1701 
-1711 CSDSDEVTINFY
+1711 
-1723 DTPTASNA
+1723 
-1731 GPDITQCN
+1731 
-1739 TEVFTMAANV
+1739 
-1749 PVVGSG
+1749 
-1755 TWSEV
+1755 
-1760 GGPTA
+1760 
-1765 GLVITNVNSATTTV
+1765 
-1779 TGLAA
+1779 
-1784 GSSAN
+1784 
-1789 LRWTIS
+1789 
-1795 NGACT
+1795 
-1800 ASTDDV
+1800 
-1806 VLSNEV
+1806 
-1812 QPVAEAGPGGDQCGI
+1812 
-1827 GPTNLFSLGATA
+1827 
-1839 AIGTGTWSKTSGD
+1839 
-1852 GIVTFSNVNDESAT
+1852 
-1866 VWVDTEGSYTL
+1866 
-1877 AWTDVNGLCSD
+1877 
-1888 SDEVMINFY
+1888 
-1897 DTPTASNAGPD
+1897 
-1908 ITQCNTEVFT
+1908 
-1918 MAANVPVVGS
+1918 
-1928 GSWGIVGADPGVTI
+1928 
-1942 TNTGSATTTVTGLTA
+1942 
-1957 GNTVTLRWTISNG
+1957 
-1970 ACTAS
+1970 
-1975 TDDVVLS
+1975 
-1982 NEVQPVAEAGPGG
+1982 
-1995 GQCGIGPTNLF
+1995 
-2006 SLGAT
+2006 
-2011 AAIGTGTWSKTSG
+2011 
-2024 DGIVTFSNVND
+2024 
-2035 ESATVWVDTEG
+2035 
-2046 SYTLAWTDV
+2046 
-2055 NGLCSDSDEV
+2055 
-2065 TINFYDTPT
+2065 
-2074 ASNAGPDI
+2074 
-2082 TQCNTEVFTMA
+2082 
-2093 ANVPVVGSGSWGIVG
+2093 
-2108 ADPGVTIT
+2108 
-2116 NTGSAT
+2116 
-2122 TTVTGLTAGNTV
+2122 
-2134 TLRWT
+2134 
-2139 ISNGA
+2139 
-2144 CTASTDDVVL
+2144 
-2154 SNEVQPVAEAGPGG
+2154 
-2168 DQCGIGP
+2168 
-2175 TNLFSL
+2175 
-2181 GATAAIGTGT
+2181 
-2191 WSKTSGDGIVTFSN
+2191 
-2205 VNDESAT
+2205 
-2212 VWVDTEG
+2212 
-2219 SYTLA
+2219 
-2224 WTDVNGLCSDSDEV
+2224 
-2238 TINFYDTPTA
+2238 
-2248 SNAGPDITQCN
+2248 
-2259 TEVFTMAANV
+2259 
-2269 PVVGSGTWS
+2269 
-2278 EVGGPTAGLVITNVN
+2278 
-2293 SATTTVTGLAAGS
+2293 
-2306 SANLRWTISN
+2306 
-2316 GACTASTDDVVLSN
+2316 
-2330 EVQPVAEAGP
+2330 
-2340 GGDQCGIGPTNL
+2340 
-2352 FSLGATAAIGT
+2352 
-2363 GTWSKTSGDGIV
+2363 
-2375 TFSNVNDESA
+2375 
-2385 TVWVDTE
+2385 
-2392 GSYTLAWT
+2392 
-2400 DVNGLCSDSDEV
+2400 
-2412 TINFYDTPTASNAG
+2412 
-2426 PDITQCN
+2426 
-2433 TEVFTM
+2433 
-2439 AANVPVVG
+2439 
-2447 SGSWGIV
+2447 
-2454 GADPGVTITNT
+2454 
-2465 GSATT
+2465 
-2470 TVTGLTAGNT
+2470 
-2480 VTLRWTISNGACTA
+2480 
-2494 STDDVVLS
+2494 
-2502 NEVQP
+2502 
-2507 VAEAGP
+2507 
-2513 GGGQCGIGP
+2513 
-2522 TNLFSLGAT
+2522 
-2531 AAIGTG
+2531 
-2537 TWSKTSGDGIVTFS
+2537 
-2551 NVNDESATVWV
+2551 
-2562 DTEGSYTLAWT
+2562 
-2573 DVNGLCSD
+2573 
-2581 SDEVTINFYDTPTAS
+2581 
-2596 NAGPDITQCNTE
+2596 
-2608 VFTMAANVPVVGSG
+2608 
-2622 SWGIVG
+2622 
-2628 ADPGVTITNTGSATT
+2628 
-2643 TVTGLTA
+2643 
-2650 GNTVTLRWTISNG
+2650 
-2663 ACTASTDDVVLS
+2663 
-2675 NEVQPVAEAGPG
+2675 
-2687 GDQCGIGP
+2687 
-2695 TNLFSLGATAAIGT
+2695 
-2709 GTWSKTSGDGIV
+2709 
-2721 TFSNVNDESA
+2721 
-2731 TVWVDTEGSY
+2731 
-2741 TLAWTDVNGLCSD
+2741 
-2754 SDEVTINFYDTPTAS
+2754 
-2769 NAGPDITQCNTEVFT
+2769 
-2784 MAANVPVVGSG
+2784 
-2795 SWGIVGADP
+2795 
-2804 GVTITNTG
+2804 
-2812 SATTTVTGLT
+2812 
-2822 AGNTVTLRWTISNG
+2822 
-2836 ACTASTDDVVLS
+2836 
-2848 NEVQPVAE
+2848 
-2856 AGPGGDQCG
+2856 
-2865 IGPTNLFSLGATAA
+2865 
-2879 IGTGTWSKT
+2879 
-2888 SGDGIVTFSNVN
+2888 
-2900 DESATVWVD
+2900 
-2909 TEGSYTLAWIDVNG
+2909 DVNG

-3542 VQPAADAGT
+3542 VQPVAEAGPGGDQCGIGPTNLFSLGATAAIGTGTWSKTSGDGIVTFSNVNDESATVWVDTEGSYTLAWTDVNGLCSDSDEVTINFYDTPTASNAGPDIT
-3551 GGSECDLDFQFSAS
+3551 QCNTEVFTMAANVPVVGSGSWGIVGADPGVTITNTGSATTTVTGLTAGNTVTLRWTISNGACTASTDDVVLSNEVQPVAEAGPGGDQCGIGPTNLFSLGATAAIGTGTWSKTSGDGIVTFSNVNDESATVWVDTEGSYTLAWTDVNGLCSDSDEVTINFYDTPTASNAGPDITQCNTEVFTMAANVPVVGSGSWGIVGADPGVTITNTGSATTTVTGLTAGNTVTLRWTISNGACTASTDDVVLSNEVQPVAEAGPGGGQCGIGPTNLFSLGATAAIGTGTWSKTSGDGIVTFSNVNDESATVWVDTEGSYTLAWTDVNGLCSDSDEVTINFYDTPTASNAGPDITQCNTEVFTMAANVPVVGSGSWGIVGADPGVTITNTGSATTTVTGLTAGNTVTLRWTISNGACTASTDDVVLSNEVQPVAEAGPGGDQCGIGPTNLFSLGATAAIGTGTWSKTSGDGIVTFSNVNDESATVWVDTEGSYTLAWTDVNGLCSDSDEVTINFYDTPTASNAGPDITQCNTEVFTMAANVPVVGSGSWGIVGADPGVTITNTGSATTTVTGLTAGNTVTLRWTISNGACTASTDDVVLSNEVQPVAEAGPGGDQCGIGPTNLFSLGATAAIGTGTWSKTSGDGIVTFSNVNDESATVWVDTEGSYTLAWTDVNGLCSDSDEVTINFYDTPTASNAGPDITQCNTEVFTMAANVPVVGSGSWGIVGADPGVTITNTGSATTTVTGLTAGNTVTLRWTISNGACTASTDDVVLSNEVQPVAEAGPGGDQCGIGPTNLFSLGATAAIGTGTWSKTSGDGIVTFSNVNDESATVWVDTEGSYTLAWTDVNGLCSDSDEVTINFYDTPTASNAGPDITQCNTEVFTMAANVPVVGSGSWGIVGADPGVTITNTGSATTTVTGLTAGNTVTLRWTISNGACTASTDDVVLSNEVQPVAEAGPGGSECDLDFQFSAS

-3601 RYVFR
+3601 SYVFR

-3710 VTASVIVD
+3710 VTPSVIVD

-3756 ADPVV
+3756 ADPAF

-3805 LLVRPTPSFSV
+3805 LLVKPTPSFSV

-3840 GFVKLIQVIK
+3840 GFVKLVQVIK
-3850 SDNGLTGNSPINTL
+3850 SDNRLTGNSPINTL
-3864 YQDGFTIQD
+3864 YQHGFTIED
-3873 VLENS
+3873 VLVNN

-3884 IQYIF
+3884 IQYTF
-3889 EAFDGSCTNPDKDT
+3889 EAFDGSCTNPDRDI

-3939 AVITLLDSIVSPNPN
+3939 AVITLIDSIVSPNPN
-3954 GITGMTSTGT
+3954 GITGMTPTGT
-3964 SWSAVT
+3964 SWSVVT

-4013 PLPDFQLTLNDPFD
+4013 PIPDFQLTLNDPFD

-4053 RKTGNILGNTT
+4053 RNPGSILGNTT

-4097 NGCINAIDIDSAK
+4097 NGCINESKIDSAK

-4145 EVELINITIS
+4145 EVELTNITII

-4190 DVIKTITYDLRISA
+4190 DVIQTITYDLRISA

-4261 ERILGNTSA
+4261 EDILGNTSA
-4270 GVAFTNGNQIND
+4270 GVAFTDGNQIND
-4282 ILVNNSDTILS
+4282 ELVNNSDTILS

-4327 ALPILCTEQQ
+4327 ALPILCPEQK
-4337 SNFEV
+4337 SDFEV
-4342 TSPTAN
+4342 ASPTAN

-4358 APNPSGVTGFTTPAT
+4358 APNPSGVTGFTTPTT
-4373 WTGDG
+4373 WMGDG
-4378 SGLVLEFKD
+4378 SGLVLRFED
-4387 LLENLTDTI
+4387 DLENLTDTI
-4396 QTVTYEFDIEAN
+4396 QTVTYEFGIEAN
-4408 GFDGTETKTVSVEV
+4408 GFAGTETKTVSVEV

-4430 TNNQPVVN
+4430 TNNQTVVN
-4438 VDTKTDILISTRT
+4438 VDTKTDILINTTT
-4451 ENGGVLL
+4451 ENGGALL
-4458 LDVIKDAGIL
+4458 SKVIKDAGIV
-4468 GNTSSGVVFS
+4468 GNTTSGVVFS

-4495 TIKYVFKATANG
+4495 TIKYVFNATANG
-4507 CENSETDMAIVEV
+4507 CVNSATDTAIVDV

-4528 ANNKPII
+4528 VNNKPII

-4542 IQINSP
+4542 IQISSP

-4572 PDNFTWNT
+4572 RDNFTWNT

-4864 DQVGTTV
+4864 DQVGTNV

-4911 GDVAVMSDAT
+4911 GDVAWMSDAT

-5089 DVAVMSD
+5089 DVAVMSE
-5096 ATYGGGTSSITWSG
+5096 ATIGGGTSSITWSG
-5110 GAGTWDDVHK
+5110 GSGTWDDVHK

-5171 KVICEGDQVLINDA
+5171 KVICEGEQVLINDA

-5199 TGTFSPN
+5199 TGEFSPN

-5319 DDPDGPCAAI
+5319 DDPAGPCTAISDQIRVAVNKAPEVFAGVDKVICEGEQVLINDATSGGSTTSVLWTGGTGEFSPNNTTLNTTYIHAAGEVNSTVTLTITTNDPDGPCVAVSDQIDITINDAPEVFAGADQTICEGDVAVMSDATYGGGTSSTTWSGGAGTWDDVNKLDATYTPDASEIGSVVILTITTDDPAGPCTAISDQIRVAVNKAPEVFAGVDKVICEGEQVLINDATSGGSTTSVLWTGGTGEFSPNNTTLNTTYIHAAGEVNSTVTLTITTNDPDGPCVAVSDQIDITINDAPEVFAGADQTICEGDVAVMSDATYGGGTSSTTWSGGAGTWDDVNKLDATYTPDASEIGSVVILTITTDDPDGPCAAI

-5375 GTGTFS
+5375 GTGDIQ
-5381 PNNTTLNTTYSHA
+5381 P
-5394 AGEVNSTVTLTI
+5394 
-5406 TTNDPDGPCVAVTD
+5406 
-5420 EVNITIDEA
+5420 
-5429 PTVDAGVYAPVCI
+5429 
-5442 GDAVQLNGLLGGSA
+5442 
-5456 SSATW
+5456 
-5461 TGGVGEFDPDRNSTN
+5461 
-5476 ARYIADESEQGGR
+5476 EQ
-5489 VLLTLTTNDPDGVCV
+5489 
-5504 ASSATTEIVVN
+5504 
-5515 RLPSP
+5515 
-5520 KIFFLKDA
+5520 
-5528 YQIDDAPETLVG
+5528 Y
-5540 EPSPGI
+5540 
-5546 FDGPGMFESTFIPAV
+5546 
-5561 ADIGVHTITYT
+5561 
-5572 HTDGNGCT
+5572 
-5580 NFVSQETEVFPL
+5580 
-5592 PESEVGNP
+5592 
-5600 DPYCLGVNPTDFP
+5600 
-5613 LPRTSNTDEL
+5613 
-5623 EDSWFGDNVFQA
+5623 
-5635 GDDYYF
+5635 
-5641 NNVAAGVGLHAI
+5641 
-5653 DYIVVNRST
+5653 
-5662 GARDTLPRSATVYDV
+5662 
-5677 AKVNFTNINKCIAD
+5677 
-5691 SIQFVDLSVLEDA
+5691 
-5704 DVFGDE
+5704 
-5710 IESWIWEF
+5710 
-5718 GKGSNLRVSEEQ
+5718 
-5730 NPKILFDENEPDN
+5730 
-5743 YFVKLEVVT
+5743 
-5752 KLGQCA
+5752 
-5758 SDFAKDTIKVGAIP
+5758 
-5772 DADFFVSNLTS
+5772 
-5783 GELAQFSDSTKVPNP
+5783 
-5798 RYISGSFIDPTTSI
+5798 
-5812 DSIWWDFGEP
+5812 
-5822 PAQFGAYQ
+5822 
-5830 IYKDVEHEFSEP
+5830 DVEH
-5842 KEYNVKM
+5842 
-5849 VVKTNLG
+5849 NLQS
-5856 CKDTVTRSISILQV
+5856 C
-5870 ISTFPHITDFDT
+5870 
-5882 PPINDQAHRPDTS
+5882 
-5895 SWRLMVP
+5895 
-5902 DGSIIKGTSR
+5902 SR
-5912 AWVTSDEATG
+5912 
-5922 RHKDSEH
+5922 
-5929 SFVALDAY
+5929 
-5937 DLRSLVRPMFTMDVW
+5937 
-5952 SNAESTRDG
+5952 
-5961 ALLQYS
+5961 
-5967 FNGSQWFTMIDE
+5967 
-5979 EAVEK
+5979 
-5984 VDYPAGQIGLN
+5984 
-5995 WYNEKG
+5995 
-6001 LVSRPGDGTI
+6001 
-6011 EGISGVGENEFAA
+6011 
-6024 GWTGIY
+6024 
-6030 DSWRT
+6030 
-6035 ARFPLDD
+6035 
-6042 IRTELI
+6042 
-6048 EDNHIS
+6048 
-6054 VRFRVVFASD
+6054 
-6064 EQNPEGT
+6064 
-6071 DYDGFAF
+6071 
-6078 DNIIVSDR
+6078 
-6086 THNVIIEH
+6086 
-6094 FDNLSI
+6094 
-6100 GNQIN
+6100 
-6105 LMNETTERF
+6105 
-6114 SLDMIPLQYHTN
+6114 
-6126 YPQADVIYLNNKF
+6126 
-6139 PVETRGSIYDISQSP
+6139 
-6154 RAFMDGISEY
+6154 
-6164 NFTSATIEKYQIVN
+6164 
-6178 RSMIDPVFDIQLTPE
+6178 
-6193 KIAPNTVTMNVTIT
+6193 
-6207 AQTAFDEEVTLYT
+6207 
-6220 VPIETSI
+6220 
-6227 TRLDELNDL
+6227 
-6236 NIDSLN
+6236 
-6242 NIVKDLLPSGGLLID
+6242 
-6257 QTWEVN
+6257 
-6263 DTYSTQLVWD
+6263 
-6273 LNQLNEGNEIYDTTK
+6273 
-6288 LGVIVFVQNAA
+6288 
-6299 NEGSREIYQAIFEK
+6299 
-6313 LPVIQPTPITG
+6313 
-6324 LDDDLNARRIAEAEI
+6324 
-6339 YPNPADQ
+6339 
-6346 HFNVALSGKLTSDVA
+6346 
-6361 WVIVDQRGIELQN
+6361 
-6374 GVFDKGEDLYQVD
+6374 
-6387 AAALPAGLHMMI
+6387 
-6399 FSSSEDHRVIRKI
+6399 
-6412 IINR
+6412 

>member
-3601 RYVFR
+3601 SYVFR

>member
-2687 GDQCGIGP
+2687 G
-2695 TNLFSLGATAAIGT
+2695 
-2709 GTWSKTSGDGIV
+2709 
-2721 TFSNVNDESA
+2721 
-2731 TVWVDTEGSY
+2731 
-2741 TLAWTDVNGLCSD
+2741 
-2754 SDEVTINFYDTPTAS
+2754 
-2769 NAGPDITQCNTEVFT
+2769 
-2784 MAANVPVVGSG
+2784 
-2795 SWGIVGADP
+2795 
-2804 GVTITNTG
+2804 
-2812 SATTTVTGLT
+2812 
-2822 AGNTVTLRWTISNG
+2822 
-2836 ACTASTDDVVLS
+2836 
-2848 NEVQPVAE
+2848 
-2856 AGPGGDQCG
+2856 
-2865 IGPTNLFSLGATAA
+2865 
-2879 IGTGTWSKT
+2879 
-2888 SGDGIVTFSNVN
+2888 
-2900 DESATVWVD
+2900 
-2909 TEGSYTLAWIDVNG
+2909 
-2923 LCSDSDEVTINF
+2923 
-2935 YDTPTASNAGPD
+2935 
-2947 ITQCNTEVFTMAA
+2947 
-2960 NVPVVGSGSWGIVGA
+2960 
-2975 DPGVTITNTGSAT
+2975 
-2988 TTVTGLTA
+2988 
-2996 GNTVTLRWTISN
+2996 
-3008 GACTASTDDVVLS
+3008 
-3021 NEVQPVAEAGPGG
+3021 
-3034 DQCGIGP
+3034 
-3041 TNLFSLGATAAI
+3041 
-3053 GTGTWSKTSGD
+3053 
-3064 GIVTFSNVNDE
+3064 
-3075 SATVWVD
+3075 
-3082 TEGSYTLAWTDVNG
+3082 
-3096 LCSDSDEVTI
+3096 
-3106 NFYDTP
+3106 
-3112 TASNAG
+3112 
-3118 PDITQCNTEVF
+3118 
-3129 TMAANVPVVGSG
+3129 
-3141 SWGIVGADP
+3141 
-3150 GVTITNTGS
+3150 
-3159 ATTTVTGLTAGN
+3159 
-3171 TVTLRWT
+3171 
-3178 ISNGACTASTDDVVL
+3178 
-3193 SNEVQPVAEA
+3193 
-3203 GPGGDQCGIGPTNLF
+3203 
-3218 SLGATAAIG
+3218 
-3227 TGTWSKTSGDGIV
+3227 
-3240 TFSNVNDESATVWVD
+3240 
-3255 TEGSYTLAWT
+3255 
-3265 DVNGLCSDSD
+3265 
-3275 EVTINFY
+3275 
-3282 DTPTA
+3282 
-3287 SNAGPDITQCNTEVF
+3287 
-3302 TMAANVPVVG
+3302 
-3312 SGSWGIVG
+3312 
-3320 ADPGVTITNT
+3320 
-3330 GSATTTVT
+3330 
-3338 GLTAGN
+3338 
-3344 TVTLR
+3344 
-3349 WTISNGA
+3349 
-3356 CTASTDDV
+3356 
-3364 VLSNEVQPVAEAG
+3364 
-3377 PGGDQCGIGPT
+3377 
-3388 NLFSLGATA
+3388 
-3397 AIGTGT
+3397 
-3403 WSKTS
+3403 
-3408 GDGIVTFSNVN
+3408 
-3419 DESATVWVDTE
+3419 
-3430 GSYTLAWTDVNGLCS
+3430 
-3445 DSDEVTINFYDT
+3445 
-3457 PTASNAGP
+3457 
-3465 DITQC
+3465 
-3470 NTEVFTMAANV
+3470 
-3481 PVVGSGSWGIV
+3481 
-3492 GADPGV
+3492 
-3498 TITNTGSA
+3498 
-3506 TTTVT
+3506 
-3511 GLTAGNTVT
+3511 
-3520 LRWTISN
+3520 
-3527 GACTASTDDV
+3527 
-3537 VLSNE
+3537 
-3542 VQPAADAGT
+3542 
-3551 GGSECDLDFQFSAS
+3551 
-3565 LSTAGTGV
+3565 
-3573 WSKVSGPAGESYDD
+3573 
-3587 ATLENAVVTVTSYG
+3587 
-3601 RYVFR
+3601 
-3606 WTETNGGCSD
+3606 
-3616 SDEVT
+3616 
-3621 VTFSQA
+3621 
-3627 AELDPGA
+3627 
-3634 PAEVCSGISYTVT
+3634 
-3647 DASANHTNEILWTH
+3647 
-3661 DGSGALVDA
+3661 
-3670 TTISPTYTPAVADAG
+3670 
-3685 NTVVLTL
+3685 
-3692 TATGNGACP
+3692 
-3701 DVIVTKDLA
+3701 
-3710 VTASVIVD
+3710 
-3718 AGSNEE
+3718 
-3724 ICEVT
+3724 
-3729 DVEQVF
+3729 
-3735 DFSLRST
+3735 
-3742 QASSSNDNGTYNWV
+3742 
-3756 ADPVV
+3756 
-3761 SGSFNDNT
+3761 
-3769 ILNPTFEI
+3769 
-3777 VLGYNGTITFTLT
+3777 
-3790 AGGEG
+3790 
-3795 SCGDGVDSFV
+3795 
-3805 LLVRPTPSFSV
+3805 
-3816 TSHISNPTTINS
+3816 
-3828 GELTDIQISTTS
+3828 
-3840 GFVKLIQVIK
+3840 
-3850 SDNGLTGNSPINTL
+3850 
-3864 YQDGFTIQD
+3864 
-3873 VLENS
+3873 
-3878 TDIQQD
+3878 
-3884 IQYIF
+3884 
-3889 EAFDGSCTNPDKDT
+3889 
-3903 ARVYVNPAPEFEV
+3903 
-3916 INTRPIL
+3916 
-3923 CPSELTDITVD
+3923 
-3934 SETSG
+3934 
-3939 AVITLLDSIVSPNPN
+3939 
-3954 GITGMTSTGT
+3954 
-3964 SWSAVT
+3964 
-3970 SGLPFNITD
+3970 
-3979 GLVNSTDT
+3979 
-3987 IQTVRYIFEVN
+3987 
-3998 ASGLTATK
+3998 
-4006 FTEVAVN
+4006 
-4013 PLPDFQLTLNDPFD
+4013 
-4027 SINSGTSTL
+4027 
-4036 ILINTTTQNG
+4036 
-4046 VVVLDSI
+4046 
-4053 RKTGNILGNTT
+4053 
-4064 PGVTFVDG
+4064 
-4072 DQITDNLTNG
+4072 
-4082 TNSPQTI
+4082 
-4089 TYYFSARA
+4089 
-4097 NGCINAIDIDSAK
+4097 
-4110 VVVIPAPE
+4110 
-4118 LVITN
+4118 
-4123 NQPEVCPINKTDID
+4123 
-4137 LYSPTADA
+4137 
-4145 EVELINITIS
+4145 
-4155 PDATGVSNFS
+4155 
-4165 PIGTIWAGGPTELV
+4165 
-4179 AKIADSLINSS
+4179 
-4190 DVIKTITYDLRISA
+4190 
-4204 NGFTATTNKTVSVEI
+4204 
-4219 RPNPQM
+4219 
-4225 SLSNNNPNILSNT
+4225 
-4238 STDIFI
+4238 
-4244 NTPTENGQVEL
+4244 
-4255 SAIDKD
+4255 
-4261 ERILGNTSA
+4261 
-4270 GVAFTNGNQIND
+4270 
-4282 ILVNNSDTILS
+4282 
-4293 ISYIFRATANTC
+4293 
-4305 INPDTDTV
+4305 
-4313 SVTVNPIP
+4313 
-4321 NFTITN
+4321 
-4327 ALPILCTEQQ
+4327 
-4337 SNFEV
+4337 
-4342 TSPTAN
+4342 
-4348 AEISLTAVQI
+4348 
-4358 APNPSGVTGFTTPAT
+4358 
-4373 WTGDG
+4373 
-4378 SGLVLEFKD
+4378 
-4387 LLENLTDTI
+4387 
-4396 QTVTYEFDIEAN
+4396 
-4408 GFDGTETKTVSVEV
+4408 
-4422 NPLPRQVI
+4422 
-4430 TNNQPVVN
+4430 
-4438 VDTKTDILISTRT
+4438 
-4451 ENGGVLL
+4451 
-4458 LDVIKDAGIL
+4458 
-4468 GNTSSGVVFS
+4468 
-4478 DSDRIEDELVN
+4478 
-4489 QTDNVL
+4489 
-4495 TIKYVFKATANG
+4495 
-4507 CENSETDMAIVEV
+4507 
-4520 NPNPRLTI
+4520 
-4528 ANNKPII
+4528 
-4535 CSGETVD
+4535 
-4542 IQINSP
+4542 
-4548 TAGATIRLV
+4548 
-4557 SATAVPD
+4557 
-4564 AGSVVGLT
+4564 
-4572 PDNFTWNT
+4572 
-4580 FPATI
+4580 
-4585 SDELSQT
+4585 
-4592 TNVIQRVEYL
+4592 TNVV
-4602 FEVSVPGYAN
+4602 
-4612 PVLQSAVVDVKP
+4612 
-4624 LPDISASG
+4624 
-4632 PEICSG
+4632 
-4638 GVTSVDIGNPNSV
+4638 
-4651 SFTVFNWTV
+4651 
-4660 SDTNGNIEGEAPGT
+4660 
-4674 GNRITQVLD
+4674 
-4683 NTTALLDSVIYRI
+4683 
-4696 YATAQLCAGDSIDVV
+4696 
-4711 QRVYPQ
+4711 
-4717 NVAIAGTDTVVCQ
+4717 
-4730 GTPAI
+4730 
-4735 TIETANIAGGSTAA
+4735 
-4749 SWSKITGG
+4749 
-4757 GTLTDETTL
+4757 
-4766 TPTYAPDPIDEV
+4766 
-4778 GTITLELTASN
+4778 
-4789 ASVCPPVT
+4789 
-4797 DLVSIIINSK
+4797 
-4807 PTVEA
+4807 
-4812 GSNQTIC
+4812 
-4819 EGSTALMS
+4819 
-4827 EAMIGGSAASVT
+4827 
-4839 WSDPSGKGSF
+4839 
-4849 LPNNATLNAIFEPHP
+4849 
-4864 DQVGTTV
+4864 
-4871 KLYVETNDP
+4871 
-4880 SGPCVSAI
+4880 
-4888 DSLYITI
+4888 
-4895 NDAPEVSA
+4895 
-4903 GADQTICE
+4903 
-4911 GDVAVMSDAT
+4911 
-4921 IGGGTSSVTWSGGAG
+4921 
-4936 TWDDVHKLDATYTPD
+4936 
-4951 ASEIGEVVILTITT
+4951 
-4965 DDPDGPCTAISDQIR
+4965 
-4980 VAVNK
+4980 
-4985 APEVYAG
+4985 
-4992 TDQIVCEGETVLIGD
+4992 
-5007 ATSGGSTTSVLW
+5007 
-5019 TGGTGTFSPNNT
+5019 
-5031 TLNTTYIHAAGEVNS
+5031 
-5046 TVTLT
+5046 
-5051 ITTNDPDGPC
+5051 
-5061 VAVSDQIDITINDA
+5061 
-5075 PEVFAG
+5075 
-5081 ADQTICEG
+5081 
-5089 DVAVMSD
+5089 
-5096 ATYGGGTSSITWSG
+5096 
-5110 GAGTWDDVHK
+5110 
-5120 LDATY
+5120 
-5125 TPDASEIGSVVIL
+5125 
-5138 TITTDDPAGPCTA
+5138 
-5151 ISDQIRVAVNKAPEV
+5151 
-5166 FAGVD
+5166 
-5171 KVICEGDQVLINDA
+5171 
-5185 TSGGSTTSV
+5185 
-5194 LWTGG
+5194 
-5199 TGTFSPN
+5199 
-5206 NTTLN
+5206 
-5211 TTYIHAAGEVN
+5211 
-5222 STVTLTITTNDPDG
+5222 
-5236 PCVAVS
+5236 
-5242 DQIDIT
+5242 
-5248 INDAPEVFAGADQ
+5248 
-5261 TICEGDVAVMSDATY
+5261 
-5276 GGGTSSITWSGGAG
+5276 
-5290 TWDDVHKLDATY
+5290 
-5302 TPDASEIG
+5302 
-5310 SVVILTITT
+5310 
-5319 DDPDGPCAAI
+5319 
-5329 SDQIRV
+5329 
-5335 AVNKAPEVFAGVDKV
+5335 
-5350 ICEGDQV
+5350 
-5357 LINDATSGGSTT
+5357 
-5369 SVLWTG
+5369 
-5375 GTGTFS
+5375 
-5381 PNNTTLNTTYSHA
+5381 
-5394 AGEVNSTVTLTI
+5394 
-5406 TTNDPDGPCVAVTD
+5406 
-5420 EVNITIDEA
+5420 
-5429 PTVDAGVYAPVCI
+5429 
-5442 GDAVQLNGLLGGSA
+5442 
-5456 SSATW
+5456 
-5461 TGGVGEFDPDRNSTN
+5461 
-5476 ARYIADESEQGGR
+5476 
-5489 VLLTLTTNDPDGVCV
+5489 
-5504 ASSATTEIVVN
+5504 
-5515 RLPSP
+5515 
-5520 KIFFLKDA
+5520 
-5528 YQIDDAPETLVG
+5528 
-5540 EPSPGI
+5540 
-5546 FDGPGMFESTFIPAV
+5546 
-5561 ADIGVHTITYT
+5561 
-5572 HTDGNGCT
+5572 
-5580 NFVSQETEVFPL
+5580 
-5592 PESEVGNP
+5592 
-5600 DPYCLGVNPTDFP
+5600 
-5613 LPRTSNTDEL
+5613 
-5623 EDSWFGDNVFQA
+5623 
-5635 GDDYYF
+5635 
-5641 NNVAAGVGLHAI
+5641 
-5653 DYIVVNRST
+5653 
-5662 GARDTLPRSATVYDV
+5662 
-5677 AKVNFTNINKCIAD
+5677 
-5691 SIQFVDLSVLEDA
+5691 
-5704 DVFGDE
+5704 
-5710 IESWIWEF
+5710 
-5718 GKGSNLRVSEEQ
+5718 
-5730 NPKILFDENEPDN
+5730 
-5743 YFVKLEVVT
+5743 
-5752 KLGQCA
+5752 
-5758 SDFAKDTIKVGAIP
+5758 
-5772 DADFFVSNLTS
+5772 
-5783 GELAQFSDSTKVPNP
+5783 
-5798 RYISGSFIDPTTSI
+5798 
-5812 DSIWWDFGEP
+5812 
-5822 PAQFGAYQ
+5822 
-5830 IYKDVEHEFSEP
+5830 
-5842 KEYNVKM
+5842 
-5849 VVKTNLG
+5849 
-5856 CKDTVTRSISILQV
+5856 
-5870 ISTFPHITDFDT
+5870 
-5882 PPINDQAHRPDTS
+5882 
-5895 SWRLMVP
+5895 
-5902 DGSIIKGTSR
+5902 
-5912 AWVTSDEATG
+5912 
-5922 RHKDSEH
+5922 
-5929 SFVALDAY
+5929 
-5937 DLRSLVRPMFTMDVW
+5937 
-5952 SNAESTRDG
+5952 
-5961 ALLQYS
+5961 
-5967 FNGSQWFTMIDE
+5967 
-5979 EAVEK
+5979 
-5984 VDYPAGQIGLN
+5984 
-5995 WYNEKG
+5995 
-6001 LVSRPGDGTI
+6001 
-6011 EGISGVGENEFAA
+6011 
-6024 GWTGIY
+6024 
-6030 DSWRT
+6030 
-6035 ARFPLDD
+6035 
-6042 IRTELI
+6042 
-6048 EDNHIS
+6048 
-6054 VRFRVVFASD
+6054 
-6064 EQNPEGT
+6064 
-6071 DYDGFAF
+6071 
-6078 DNIIVSDR
+6078 
-6086 THNVIIEH
+6086 
-6094 FDNLSI
+6094 
-6100 GNQIN
+6100 
-6105 LMNETTERF
+6105 
-6114 SLDMIPLQYHTN
+6114 
-6126 YPQADVIYLNNKF
+6126 
-6139 PVETRGSIYDISQSP
+6139 
-6154 RAFMDGISEY
+6154 
-6164 NFTSATIEKYQIVN
+6164 
-6178 RSMIDPVFDIQLTPE
+6178 
-6193 KIAPNTVTMNVTIT
+6193 
-6207 AQTAFDEEVTLYT
+6207 
-6220 VPIETSI
+6220 
-6227 TRLDELNDL
+6227 
-6236 NIDSLN
+6236 
-6242 NIVKDLLPSGGLLID
+6242 
-6257 QTWEVN
+6257 
-6263 DTYSTQLVWD
+6263 
-6273 LNQLNEGNEIYDTTK
+6273 
-6288 LGVIVFVQNAA
+6288 
-6299 NEGSREIYQAIFEK
+6299 
-6313 LPVIQPTPITG
+6313 
-6324 LDDDLNARRIAEAEI
+6324 
-6339 YPNPADQ
+6339 
-6346 HFNVALSGKLTSDVA
+6346 
-6361 WVIVDQRGIELQN
+6361 
-6374 GVFDKGEDLYQVD
+6374 
-6387 AAALPAGLHMMI
+6387 
-6399 FSSSEDHRVIRKI
+6399 
-6412 IINR
+6412 

>member
-1995 GQCGIGPTNLF
+1995 
-2006 SLGAT
+2006 
-2011 AAIGTGTWSKTSG
+2011 
-2024 DGIVTFSNVND
+2024 
-2035 ESATVWVDTEG
+2035 
-2046 SYTLAWTDV
+2046 
-2055 NGLCSDSDEV
+2055 
-2065 TINFYDTPT
+2065 
-2074 ASNAGPDI
+2074 
-2082 TQCNTEVFTMA
+2082 
-2093 ANVPVVGSGSWGIVG
+2093 ANVV
-2108 ADPGVTIT
+2108 
-2116 NTGSAT
+2116 
-2122 TTVTGLTAGNTV
+2122 
-2134 TLRWT
+2134 
-2139 ISNGA
+2139 
-2144 CTASTDDVVL
+2144 
-2154 SNEVQPVAEAGPGG
+2154 
-2168 DQCGIGP
+2168 
-2175 TNLFSL
+2175 
-2181 GATAAIGTGT
+2181 
-2191 WSKTSGDGIVTFSN
+2191 
-2205 VNDESAT
+2205 
-2212 VWVDTEG
+2212 
-2219 SYTLA
+2219 
-2224 WTDVNGLCSDSDEV
+2224 
-2238 TINFYDTPTA
+2238 
-2248 SNAGPDITQCN
+2248 
-2259 TEVFTMAANV
+2259 
-2269 PVVGSGTWS
+2269 
-2278 EVGGPTAGLVITNVN
+2278 
-2293 SATTTVTGLAAGS
+2293 
-2306 SANLRWTISN
+2306 
-2316 GACTASTDDVVLSN
+2316 
-2330 EVQPVAEAGP
+2330 
-2340 GGDQCGIGPTNL
+2340 
-2352 FSLGATAAIGT
+2352 
-2363 GTWSKTSGDGIV
+2363 
-2375 TFSNVNDESA
+2375 
-2385 TVWVDTE
+2385 
-2392 GSYTLAWT
+2392 
-2400 DVNGLCSDSDEV
+2400 
-2412 TINFYDTPTASNAG
+2412 
-2426 PDITQCN
+2426 
-2433 TEVFTM
+2433 
-2439 AANVPVVG
+2439 
-2447 SGSWGIV
+2447 
-2454 GADPGVTITNT
+2454 
-2465 GSATT
+2465 
-2470 TVTGLTAGNT
+2470 
-2480 VTLRWTISNGACTA
+2480 
-2494 STDDVVLS
+2494 
-2502 NEVQP
+2502 
-2507 VAEAGP
+2507 
-2513 GGGQCGIGP
+2513 
-2522 TNLFSLGAT
+2522 
-2531 AAIGTG
+2531 
-2537 TWSKTSGDGIVTFS
+2537 
-2551 NVNDESATVWV
+2551 
-2562 DTEGSYTLAWT
+2562 
-2573 DVNGLCSD
+2573 
-2581 SDEVTINFYDTPTAS
+2581 
-2596 NAGPDITQCNTE
+2596 
-2608 VFTMAANVPVVGSG
+2608 
-2622 SWGIVG
+2622 
-2628 ADPGVTITNTGSATT
+2628 
-2643 TVTGLTA
+2643 
-2650 GNTVTLRWTISNG
+2650 
-2663 ACTASTDDVVLS
+2663 
-2675 NEVQPVAEAGPG
+2675 
-2687 GDQCGIGP
+2687 
-2695 TNLFSLGATAAIGT
+2695 
-2709 GTWSKTSGDGIV
+2709 
-2721 TFSNVNDESA
+2721 
-2731 TVWVDTEGSY
+2731 
-2741 TLAWTDVNGLCSD
+2741 
-2754 SDEVTINFYDTPTAS
+2754 
-2769 NAGPDITQCNTEVFT
+2769 
-2784 MAANVPVVGSG
+2784 
-2795 SWGIVGADP
+2795 
-2804 GVTITNTG
+2804 
-2812 SATTTVTGLT
+2812 
-2822 AGNTVTLRWTISNG
+2822 
-2836 ACTASTDDVVLS
+2836 
-2848 NEVQPVAE
+2848 
-2856 AGPGGDQCG
+2856 
-2865 IGPTNLFSLGATAA
+2865 
-2879 IGTGTWSKT
+2879 
-2888 SGDGIVTFSNVN
+2888 
-2900 DESATVWVD
+2900 
-2909 TEGSYTLAWIDVNG
+2909 
-2923 LCSDSDEVTINF
+2923 
-2935 YDTPTASNAGPD
+2935 
-2947 ITQCNTEVFTMAA
+2947 
-2960 NVPVVGSGSWGIVGA
+2960 
-2975 DPGVTITNTGSAT
+2975 
-2988 TTVTGLTA
+2988 
-2996 GNTVTLRWTISN
+2996 
-3008 GACTASTDDVVLS
+3008 
-3021 NEVQPVAEAGPGG
+3021 
-3034 DQCGIGP
+3034 
-3041 TNLFSLGATAAI
+3041 
-3053 GTGTWSKTSGD
+3053 
-3064 GIVTFSNVNDE
+3064 
-3075 SATVWVD
+3075 
-3082 TEGSYTLAWTDVNG
+3082 
-3096 LCSDSDEVTI
+3096 
-3106 NFYDTP
+3106 
-3112 TASNAG
+3112 
-3118 PDITQCNTEVF
+3118 
-3129 TMAANVPVVGSG
+3129 
-3141 SWGIVGADP
+3141 
-3150 GVTITNTGS
+3150 
-3159 ATTTVTGLTAGN
+3159 
-3171 TVTLRWT
+3171 
-3178 ISNGACTASTDDVVL
+3178 
-3193 SNEVQPVAEA
+3193 
-3203 GPGGDQCGIGPTNLF
+3203 
-3218 SLGATAAIG
+3218 
-3227 TGTWSKTSGDGIV
+3227 
-3240 TFSNVNDESATVWVD
+3240 
-3255 TEGSYTLAWT
+3255 
-3265 DVNGLCSDSD
+3265 
-3275 EVTINFY
+3275 
-3282 DTPTA
+3282 
-3287 SNAGPDITQCNTEVF
+3287 
-3302 TMAANVPVVG
+3302 
-3312 SGSWGIVG
+3312 
-3320 ADPGVTITNT
+3320 
-3330 GSATTTVT
+3330 
-3338 GLTAGN
+3338 
-3344 TVTLR
+3344 
-3349 WTISNGA
+3349 
-3356 CTASTDDV
+3356 
-3364 VLSNEVQPVAEAG
+3364 
-3377 PGGDQCGIGPT
+3377 
-3388 NLFSLGATA
+3388 
-3397 AIGTGT
+3397 
-3403 WSKTS
+3403 
-3408 GDGIVTFSNVN
+3408 
-3419 DESATVWVDTE
+3419 
-3430 GSYTLAWTDVNGLCS
+3430 
-3445 DSDEVTINFYDT
+3445 
-3457 PTASNAGP
+3457 
-3465 DITQC
+3465 
-3470 NTEVFTMAANV
+3470 
-3481 PVVGSGSWGIV
+3481 
-3492 GADPGV
+3492 
-3498 TITNTGSA
+3498 
-3506 TTTVT
+3506 
-3511 GLTAGNTVT
+3511 
-3520 LRWTISN
+3520 
-3527 GACTASTDDV
+3527 
-3537 VLSNE
+3537 
-3542 VQPAADAGT
+3542 
-3551 GGSECDLDFQFSAS
+3551 
-3565 LSTAGTGV
+3565 
-3573 WSKVSGPAGESYDD
+3573 
-3587 ATLENAVVTVTSYG
+3587 
-3601 RYVFR
+3601 
-3606 WTETNGGCSD
+3606 
-3616 SDEVT
+3616 
-3621 VTFSQA
+3621 
-3627 AELDPGA
+3627 
-3634 PAEVCSGISYTVT
+3634 
-3647 DASANHTNEILWTH
+3647 
-3661 DGSGALVDA
+3661 
-3670 TTISPTYTPAVADAG
+3670 
-3685 NTVVLTL
+3685 
-3692 TATGNGACP
+3692 
-3701 DVIVTKDLA
+3701 
-3710 VTASVIVD
+3710 
-3718 AGSNEE
+3718 
-3724 ICEVT
+3724 
-3729 DVEQVF
+3729 
-3735 DFSLRST
+3735 
-3742 QASSSNDNGTYNWV
+3742 
-3756 ADPVV
+3756 
-3761 SGSFNDNT
+3761 
-3769 ILNPTFEI
+3769 
-3777 VLGYNGTITFTLT
+3777 
-3790 AGGEG
+3790 
-3795 SCGDGVDSFV
+3795 
-3805 LLVRPTPSFSV
+3805 
-3816 TSHISNPTTINS
+3816 
-3828 GELTDIQISTTS
+3828 
-3840 GFVKLIQVIK
+3840 
-3850 SDNGLTGNSPINTL
+3850 
-3864 YQDGFTIQD
+3864 
-3873 VLENS
+3873 
-3878 TDIQQD
+3878 
-3884 IQYIF
+3884 
-3889 EAFDGSCTNPDKDT
+3889 
-3903 ARVYVNPAPEFEV
+3903 
-3916 INTRPIL
+3916 
-3923 CPSELTDITVD
+3923 
-3934 SETSG
+3934 
-3939 AVITLLDSIVSPNPN
+3939 
-3954 GITGMTSTGT
+3954 
-3964 SWSAVT
+3964 
-3970 SGLPFNITD
+3970 
-3979 GLVNSTDT
+3979 
-3987 IQTVRYIFEVN
+3987 
-3998 ASGLTATK
+3998 
-4006 FTEVAVN
+4006 
-4013 PLPDFQLTLNDPFD
+4013 
-4027 SINSGTSTL
+4027 
-4036 ILINTTTQNG
+4036 
-4046 VVVLDSI
+4046 
-4053 RKTGNILGNTT
+4053 
-4064 PGVTFVDG
+4064 
-4072 DQITDNLTNG
+4072 
-4082 TNSPQTI
+4082 
-4089 TYYFSARA
+4089 
-4097 NGCINAIDIDSAK
+4097 
-4110 VVVIPAPE
+4110 
-4118 LVITN
+4118 
-4123 NQPEVCPINKTDID
+4123 
-4137 LYSPTADA
+4137 
-4145 EVELINITIS
+4145 
-4155 PDATGVSNFS
+4155 
-4165 PIGTIWAGGPTELV
+4165 
-4179 AKIADSLINSS
+4179 
-4190 DVIKTITYDLRISA
+4190 
-4204 NGFTATTNKTVSVEI
+4204 
-4219 RPNPQM
+4219 
-4225 SLSNNNPNILSNT
+4225 
-4238 STDIFI
+4238 
-4244 NTPTENGQVEL
+4244 
-4255 SAIDKD
+4255 
-4261 ERILGNTSA
+4261 
-4270 GVAFTNGNQIND
+4270 
-4282 ILVNNSDTILS
+4282 
-4293 ISYIFRATANTC
+4293 
-4305 INPDTDTV
+4305 
-4313 SVTVNPIP
+4313 
-4321 NFTITN
+4321 
-4327 ALPILCTEQQ
+4327 
-4337 SNFEV
+4337 
-4342 TSPTAN
+4342 
-4348 AEISLTAVQI
+4348 
-4358 APNPSGVTGFTTPAT
+4358 
-4373 WTGDG
+4373 
-4378 SGLVLEFKD
+4378 
-4387 LLENLTDTI
+4387 
-4396 QTVTYEFDIEAN
+4396 
-4408 GFDGTETKTVSVEV
+4408 
-4422 NPLPRQVI
+4422 
-4430 TNNQPVVN
+4430 
-4438 VDTKTDILISTRT
+4438 
-4451 ENGGVLL
+4451 
-4458 LDVIKDAGIL
+4458 
-4468 GNTSSGVVFS
+4468 
-4478 DSDRIEDELVN
+4478 
-4489 QTDNVL
+4489 
-4495 TIKYVFKATANG
+4495 
-4507 CENSETDMAIVEV
+4507 
-4520 NPNPRLTI
+4520 
-4528 ANNKPII
+4528 
-4535 CSGETVD
+4535 
-4542 IQINSP
+4542 
-4548 TAGATIRLV
+4548 
-4557 SATAVPD
+4557 
-4564 AGSVVGLT
+4564 
-4572 PDNFTWNT
+4572 
-4580 FPATI
+4580 
-4585 SDELSQT
+4585 
-4592 TNVIQRVEYL
+4592 
-4602 FEVSVPGYAN
+4602 
-4612 PVLQSAVVDVKP
+4612 
-4624 LPDISASG
+4624 
-4632 PEICSG
+4632 
-4638 GVTSVDIGNPNSV
+4638 
-4651 SFTVFNWTV
+4651 
-4660 SDTNGNIEGEAPGT
+4660 
-4674 GNRITQVLD
+4674 
-4683 NTTALLDSVIYRI
+4683 
-4696 YATAQLCAGDSIDVV
+4696 
-4711 QRVYPQ
+4711 
-4717 NVAIAGTDTVVCQ
+4717 
-4730 GTPAI
+4730 
-4735 TIETANIAGGSTAA
+4735 
-4749 SWSKITGG
+4749 
-4757 GTLTDETTL
+4757 
-4766 TPTYAPDPIDEV
+4766 
-4778 GTITLELTASN
+4778 
-4789 ASVCPPVT
+4789 
-4797 DLVSIIINSK
+4797 
-4807 PTVEA
+4807 
-4812 GSNQTIC
+4812 
-4819 EGSTALMS
+4819 
-4827 EAMIGGSAASVT
+4827 
-4839 WSDPSGKGSF
+4839 
-4849 LPNNATLNAIFEPHP
+4849 
-4864 DQVGTTV
+4864 
-4871 KLYVETNDP
+4871 
-4880 SGPCVSAI
+4880 
-4888 DSLYITI
+4888 
-4895 NDAPEVSA
+4895 
-4903 GADQTICE
+4903 
-4911 GDVAVMSDAT
+4911 
-4921 IGGGTSSVTWSGGAG
+4921 
-4936 TWDDVHKLDATYTPD
+4936 
-4951 ASEIGEVVILTITT
+4951 
-4965 DDPDGPCTAISDQIR
+4965 
-4980 VAVNK
+4980 
-4985 APEVYAG
+4985 
-4992 TDQIVCEGETVLIGD
+4992 
-5007 ATSGGSTTSVLW
+5007 
-5019 TGGTGTFSPNNT
+5019 
-5031 TLNTTYIHAAGEVNS
+5031 
-5046 TVTLT
+5046 
-5051 ITTNDPDGPC
+5051 
-5061 VAVSDQIDITINDA
+5061 
-5075 PEVFAG
+5075 
-5081 ADQTICEG
+5081 
-5089 DVAVMSD
+5089 
-5096 ATYGGGTSSITWSG
+5096 
-5110 GAGTWDDVHK
+5110 
-5120 LDATY
+5120 
-5125 TPDASEIGSVVIL
+5125 
-5138 TITTDDPAGPCTA
+5138 
-5151 ISDQIRVAVNKAPEV
+5151 
-5166 FAGVD
+5166 
-5171 KVICEGDQVLINDA
+5171 
-5185 TSGGSTTSV
+5185 
-5194 LWTGG
+5194 
-5199 TGTFSPN
+5199 
-5206 NTTLN
+5206 
-5211 TTYIHAAGEVN
+5211 
-5222 STVTLTITTNDPDG
+5222 
-5236 PCVAVS
+5236 
-5242 DQIDIT
+5242 
-5248 INDAPEVFAGADQ
+5248 
-5261 TICEGDVAVMSDATY
+5261 
-5276 GGGTSSITWSGGAG
+5276 
-5290 TWDDVHKLDATY
+5290 
-5302 TPDASEIG
+5302 
-5310 SVVILTITT
+5310 
-5319 DDPDGPCAAI
+5319 
-5329 SDQIRV
+5329 
-5335 AVNKAPEVFAGVDKV
+5335 
-5350 ICEGDQV
+5350 
-5357 LINDATSGGSTT
+5357 
-5369 SVLWTG
+5369 
-5375 GTGTFS
+5375 
-5381 PNNTTLNTTYSHA
+5381 
-5394 AGEVNSTVTLTI
+5394 
-5406 TTNDPDGPCVAVTD
+5406 
-5420 EVNITIDEA
+5420 
-5429 PTVDAGVYAPVCI
+5429 
-5442 GDAVQLNGLLGGSA
+5442 
-5456 SSATW
+5456 
-5461 TGGVGEFDPDRNSTN
+5461 
-5476 ARYIADESEQGGR
+5476 
-5489 VLLTLTTNDPDGVCV
+5489 
-5504 ASSATTEIVVN
+5504 
-5515 RLPSP
+5515 
-5520 KIFFLKDA
+5520 
-5528 YQIDDAPETLVG
+5528 
-5540 EPSPGI
+5540 
-5546 FDGPGMFESTFIPAV
+5546 
-5561 ADIGVHTITYT
+5561 
-5572 HTDGNGCT
+5572 
-5580 NFVSQETEVFPL
+5580 
-5592 PESEVGNP
+5592 
-5600 DPYCLGVNPTDFP
+5600 
-5613 LPRTSNTDEL
+5613 
-5623 EDSWFGDNVFQA
+5623 
-5635 GDDYYF
+5635 
-5641 NNVAAGVGLHAI
+5641 
-5653 DYIVVNRST
+5653 
-5662 GARDTLPRSATVYDV
+5662 
-5677 AKVNFTNINKCIAD
+5677 
-5691 SIQFVDLSVLEDA
+5691 
-5704 DVFGDE
+5704 
-5710 IESWIWEF
+5710 
-5718 GKGSNLRVSEEQ
+5718 
-5730 NPKILFDENEPDN
+5730 
-5743 YFVKLEVVT
+5743 
-5752 KLGQCA
+5752 
-5758 SDFAKDTIKVGAIP
+5758 
-5772 DADFFVSNLTS
+5772 
-5783 GELAQFSDSTKVPNP
+5783 
-5798 RYISGSFIDPTTSI
+5798 
-5812 DSIWWDFGEP
+5812 
-5822 PAQFGAYQ
+5822 
-5830 IYKDVEHEFSEP
+5830 
-5842 KEYNVKM
+5842 
-5849 VVKTNLG
+5849 
-5856 CKDTVTRSISILQV
+5856 
-5870 ISTFPHITDFDT
+5870 
-5882 PPINDQAHRPDTS
+5882 
-5895 SWRLMVP
+5895 
-5902 DGSIIKGTSR
+5902 
-5912 AWVTSDEATG
+5912 
-5922 RHKDSEH
+5922 
-5929 SFVALDAY
+5929 
-5937 DLRSLVRPMFTMDVW
+5937 
-5952 SNAESTRDG
+5952 
-5961 ALLQYS
+5961 
-5967 FNGSQWFTMIDE
+5967 
-5979 EAVEK
+5979 
-5984 VDYPAGQIGLN
+5984 
-5995 WYNEKG
+5995 
-6001 LVSRPGDGTI
+6001 
-6011 EGISGVGENEFAA
+6011 
-6024 GWTGIY
+6024 
-6030 DSWRT
+6030 
-6035 ARFPLDD
+6035 
-6042 IRTELI
+6042 
-6048 EDNHIS
+6048 
-6054 VRFRVVFASD
+6054 
-6064 EQNPEGT
+6064 
-6071 DYDGFAF
+6071 
-6078 DNIIVSDR
+6078 
-6086 THNVIIEH
+6086 
-6094 FDNLSI
+6094 
-6100 GNQIN
+6100 
-6105 LMNETTERF
+6105 
-6114 SLDMIPLQYHTN
+6114 
-6126 YPQADVIYLNNKF
+6126 
-6139 PVETRGSIYDISQSP
+6139 
-6154 RAFMDGISEY
+6154 
-6164 NFTSATIEKYQIVN
+6164 
-6178 RSMIDPVFDIQLTPE
+6178 
-6193 KIAPNTVTMNVTIT
+6193 
-6207 AQTAFDEEVTLYT
+6207 
-6220 VPIETSI
+6220 
-6227 TRLDELNDL
+6227 
-6236 NIDSLN
+6236 
-6242 NIVKDLLPSGGLLID
+6242 
-6257 QTWEVN
+6257 
-6263 DTYSTQLVWD
+6263 
-6273 LNQLNEGNEIYDTTK
+6273 
-6288 LGVIVFVQNAA
+6288 
-6299 NEGSREIYQAIFEK
+6299 
-6313 LPVIQPTPITG
+6313 
-6324 LDDDLNARRIAEAEI
+6324 
-6339 YPNPADQ
+6339 
-6346 HFNVALSGKLTSDVA
+6346 
-6361 WVIVDQRGIELQN
+6361 
-6374 GVFDKGEDLYQVD
+6374 
-6387 AAALPAGLHMMI
+6387 
-6399 FSSSEDHRVIRKI
+6399 
-6412 IINR
+6412 